1 MRQHFKRVVS
11 AVLATALVAQVGVVS
26 AWAAP
31 LKAQNVPAAAGMHPF
46 TGTPDLIRSAAEE
59 LKAQGVTAQEKQQ
72 DEALVQRV
80 ETSAD
85 KSYDAVKSD
94 LAQALVAQRGEG
106 TVDVAD
112 LGLSMQD
119 LAAVLH
125 ETLYEK
131 YMNNAVTDVSYE
143 TTGGKVTGIRYNMS
157 EGFAAAMDAV
167 DADQLDD
174 VDTEVET
181 EAAVQQAAAAVA
193 VYANEEEEGGCRNHT
208 AGGKSYKGDLDGDGE
223 ITGADLTA
231 LRDMA
236 LGNRE
241 EDLSADMDGDGQIT
255 GADLTT
261 LRDIAMGNREP
272 ETTVIPA
279 EVNFEWEEKVDSTPK
294 TDDQGNVQNGG
305 LLYDAENKKI
315 TQGILPDYSY
325 NLTKISFTCGVC
337 GETVEIT
344 DAATLANFQADKDV
358 YVNTKTGSQTLVDHG
373 AAFTPPD
380 GESADDY
387 LLYTDM
393 QIATYM
399 DDTFSVDENGAPKT
413 DEEGNVI
420 GLYTDSRDNGT
431 LEVQRYYAMLSAFNA
446 DNAEYLGVSSDY
458 WTSKNTDANPM
469 AAVKVLCNIDADTQ
483 VPPAQMIQLVQML
496 PQAFM
501 AYVHYYGAE
510 LLAMR
515 DQAMAVVNALPE
527 GTTEIQKQLV
537 LHDWLADNCTF
548 DMGVM
553 TNVTGSGG
561 NPETDPIQ
569 MTTFGSLL
577 SDQLTEMPTY
587 TTTDEKG
594 NTVNKAYY
602 GAICLGYTA
611 GYTYLLQNLHPEVY
625 KTTDDA
631 GNTVWKTPA
640 QVGDDDLVDFIQ
652 AKFYADTAETSVAGE
667 GFGGGAFNNV
677 HYMNAVRLPNADNK
691 ADGEWFYTDVCYD
704 DIYVECM
711 AQYRGEVQGSIY
723 HTYFLMSPQSIA
735 KLYEKGKSIDYID
748 SLYDGYVY
756 EVAKDADGNIIP
768 SENVDSKKE
777 YYDPTHPKYN
787 KVETSNETK
796 NDNTSYED
804 SWFSGAVSHIY
815 NDGTNWYY
823 VDGGSTMAAQRGSV
837 EKSDQMDNMKDQF
850 DMKAIVHSQRVN
862 VEKRNKLKSRAVSAP
877 DYWTSSSSGSMMGD
891 NTKTDPNAV
900 TLFDYGTGK
909 FAQNNKAPVLADE
922 AKRDFIYTEQY
933 PGLTHSVGLYE
944 GKLYFNLGNAI
955 YTYDLSAAADANPVA
970 LFKEYNTVKYSSDG
984 RAFTASSYYVD
995 ANGSKTVQNKPIA
1008 ALEIYEDYDFTSCYT
1023 PVTDESGK
1031 TVGMKF
1037 DASKLTSNPTLTVN
1051 VATNFSFSYPDAAN
1065 AEVRYS
1071 QEAVN
1076 LNPDYQ
1082 RQVSEAG
1089 DNKNSEFL
1097 WCANIRDSAKMTDLL
1112 NDLANGASSEVPV
1125 AASCTSP
1132 AFTQTRTDKYGLVKG
1147 DKTVAEG
1154 DKALGHSY
1162 KFNADEG
1169 VYICETCG
1177 LHAYVLLETGKGG
1190 NASMSSKA
1198 DSGMGSMGSIGGME
1212 SEVTPVDPARE
1223 AATKAKD
1230 GKITLTVTPDEGY
1243 TIGEVYYVEEA
1254 AAETTEPTEPS
1265 EPETQAEEATGKVT
1279 LTANDDGTYTI
1290 TKPEACITVHVTF
1303 EKNEPEVKSHA
1314 ITIGELK
1321 NGKVT
1326 AAVNGAAA
1334 ETAEENAEVT
1344 LTVAPAKDYQ
1354 LKEGTLAATYQVPGE
1369 KATDEPKTEKVVLTP
1384 VEGKEGEYTFTMPTA
1399 DVTVT
1404 AEFEQIPAAVTYKV
1418 EVAATLENGD
1428 VKADKDRAA
1437 AGETVKL
1444 TVTPKEGYELE
1455 SIRVVYTGENGKE
1468 QEVTVEDNT
1477 FKMPAGDVVVSARFK
1492 KAEEPKPLHTVT
1504 VTVKDNQG
1512 GTATAEPN
1520 QAAAGQTVKL
1530 NIQPEDGW
1538 IVDKVTMND
1547 ELVNL
1552 ADPMNKLSYQFEM
1565 PDKDAKVVVVFFNSN
1580 STAPEA

>member
-31 LKAQNVPAAAGMHPF
+31 LKAQNVPAAVGMHPF

-59 LKAQGVTAQEKQQ
+59 LKTQGVTAQEKQQ

-167 DADQLDD
+167 DADQLGD

-181 EAAVQQAAAAVA
+181 EAAVQQAASAVA

-208 AGGKSYKGDLDGDGE
+208 VGGKSYKGDLNGDGK
-223 ITGADLTA
+223 ITAADLTIM
-231 LRDMA
+231 RDMI

-241 EDLSADMDGDGQIT
+241 EDLSADLNGDGKIT
-255 GADLTT
+255 AADLTV
-261 LRDIAMGNREP
+261 LRDIVLGNREP

-279 EVNFEWEEKVDSTPK
+279 KVTFEWEEKADSTPI
-294 TDDQGNVQNGG
+294 TDEQGKVQNGG

-344 DAATLANFQADKDV
+344 DADTLAKFQAGKDV

-373 AAFTPPD
+373 AAFTPPE

-393 QIATYM
+393 QVATYM

-420 GLYTDSRDNGT
+420 GLYTDSKDNGT

-458 WTSKNTDANPM
+458 WTAKNTEANPM

-501 AYVHYYGAE
+501 AYVYYYGAE

-515 DQAMAVVNALPE
+515 DQAMAVVKALPE

-625 KTTDDA
+625 KTTD
-631 GNTVWKTPA
+631 GIWKTPA
-640 QVGDDDLVDFIQ
+640 QVGEDDLVDFIQ

-691 ADGEWFYTDVCYD
+691 ANGEWFYTDVCYD

-711 AQYRGEVQGSIY
+711 AQYRGEAQGSIY

-768 SENVDSKKE
+768 SENVDSSKK

-787 KVETSNETK
+787 KVETSSETK

-804 SWFSGAVSHIY
+804 SWFSGAVSRIY

-823 VDGGSTMAAQRGSV
+823 VDGGSTMASQRGSV

-862 VEKRNKLKSRAVSAP
+862 VEKADRLKSRAVSAP
-877 DYWTSSSSGSMMGD
+877 DYWTSSSSGGMMGD
-891 NTKTDPNAV
+891 DTKTDPHAV

-909 FAQNNKAPVLADE
+909 IAQNDQDPLLDE

-955 YTYDLSAAADANPVA
+955 YTYDLSAAEGTNPVA
-970 LFKEYNTVKYSSDG
+970 MFKEYNTVNYSSDG
-984 RAFTASSYYVD
+984 RAFTASSYYVKAD
-995 ANGSKTVQNKPIA
+995 GDKTVQNKPIA

-1031 TVGMKF
+1031 QVGMQF
-1037 DASKLTSNPTLTVN
+1037 DAKKLTSNPTLTVN

-1082 RQVSEAG
+1082 RQVSDAG

-1112 NDLANGASSEVPV
+1112 NDLANGASSEVSV

-1132 AFTQTRTDKYGLVKG
+1132 AFTQTRTNKYGLVMSK
-1147 DKTVAEG
+1147 KTVAEG

-1177 LHAYVLLETGKGG
+1177 LHAYVLLETGEGG
-1190 NASMSSKA
+1190 TASMSSMA
-1198 DSGMGSMGSIGGME
+1198 DSGMGSMGSIGGMK
-1212 SEVTPVDPARE
+1212 SEVTPVDPERE

-1230 GKITLTVTPDEGY
+1230 GKITLTVTPDKGY

-1265 EPETQAEEATGKVT
+1265 EPETQADEDTSKVP
-1279 LTANDDGTYTI
+1279 LTANADGTYTI
-1290 TKPEACITVHVTF
+1290 TKPEASITVHVTF

-1334 ETAEENAEVT
+1334 ETAEEDAEVT
-1344 LTVAPAKDYQ
+1344 LTVAPAEGYQ

-1369 KATDEPKTEKVVLTP
+1369 NATDEPKTEQVVLTP
-1384 VEGKEGEYTFTMPTA
+1384 VEGKKGEYTFKMPAA

-1404 AEFEQIPAAVTYKV
+1404 AEFEQIPAAVTYNVKV
-1418 EVAATLENGD
+1418 ATLENGS
-1428 VKADKDRAA
+1428 VKPDKDRAA
-1437 AGETVKL
+1437 ADETVQL
-1444 TVTPKEGYELE
+1444 TVPPEEGYELE
-1455 SIRVVYTGENGKE
+1455 AIHVTYTDEHGQN
-1468 QEVTVEDNT
+1468 QEVTVDENNT
-1477 FKMPAGDVVVSARFK
+1477 FVMPAGDVNVTASFK
-1492 KAEEPKPLHTVT
+1492 VKKQLHSVT
-1504 VTVKDNQG
+1504 VTVQDEQGVQQG
-1512 GTATAEPN
+1512 GKATADRS
-1520 QAAAGQTVKL
+1520 QAAAGEIVKL
-1530 NIQPEDGW
+1530 DIQADDGW
-1538 IVDKVTMND
+1538 IVTEVTMNGKTLSPTD
-1547 ELVNL
+1547 QVN
-1552 ADPMNKLSYQFEM
+1552 KSGYQFEM
-1565 PDKDAKVVVVFFNSN
+1565 PNEDAKVVVEFFNSN

>member
-31 LKAQNVPAAAGMHPF
+31 FKAQEVPAAAGMHPF

-59 LKAQGVTAQEKQQ
+59 LKARGVTAQEKQQ

-80 ETSAD
+80 ETTAD

-174 VDTEVET
+174 VDTEA
-181 EAAVQQAAAAVA
+181 EAEASVQQASSAVA

-208 AGGKSYKGDLDGDGE
+208 VGGVSYKGDLNGDGKV
-223 ITGADLTA
+223 TAADLTL

-236 LGNRE
+236 LGKRE
-241 EDLSADMDGDGQIT
+241 EDLSADMNGDGKIT
-255 GADLTT
+255 AADLTV
-261 LRDIAMGNREP
+261 LRDIALGKRDP
-272 ETTVIPA
+272 ETTEIPA
-279 EVNFEWEEKVDSTPK
+279 KVTFEWEEKVDSTPI
-294 TDDQGNVQNGG
+294 TDEQGKVQNGG

-344 DAATLANFQADKDV
+344 DAAALANFQANKDV

-373 AAFTPPD
+373 KAFTAPD

-413 DEEGNVI
+413 DEKGNVI
-420 GLYTDSRDNGT
+420 GLYTDSRDNGS

-458 WTSKNTDANPM
+458 WTAKNTEANPM

-515 DQAMAVVNALPE
+515 DQAMAVVKALPK

-587 TTTDEKG
+587 TTTDANG

-625 KTTDDA
+625 KTTD
-631 GNTVWKTPA
+631 GIWKTPA

-756 EVAKDADGNIIP
+756 EVAKDADGKIIP
-768 SENVDSKKE
+768 SENVDSSKE

-804 SWFSGAVSHIY
+804 SWFSGAVSRIY

-823 VDGGSTMAAQRGSV
+823 VDGGSTMASQRGSV

-862 VEKRNKLKSRAVSAP
+862 VEKRNKLKSRAVTAP

-891 NTKTDPNAV
+891 NTKTDPHAV

-909 FAQNNKAPVLADE
+909 FAQNAQAPVLADE

-933 PGLTHSVGLYE
+933 PSLTHSVGLYE

-955 YTYDLSAAADANPVA
+955 YTYDLSAAEGTNPVA
-970 LFKEYNTVKYSSDG
+970 LFKEYDTVKYSSDG

-1008 ALEIYEDYDFTSCYT
+1008 ALEIYEDYDFTNCYT
-1023 PVTDESGK
+1023 PVMDESGNP
-1031 TVGMKF
+1031 VGMQF
-1037 DASKLTSNPTLTVN
+1037 DAAKLTSNPTLTVN
-1051 VATNFSFSYPDAAN
+1051 VATNFSFSYPNAAN

-1082 RQVSEAG
+1082 RQVSDEG
-1089 DNKNSEFL
+1089 DNSNSEFL

-1112 NDLANGASSEVPV
+1112 NDLANGANSEVSV

-1177 LHAYVLLETGKGG
+1177 LHAYVLLETGEGG
-1190 NASMSSKA
+1190 TASMSSKA
-1198 DSGMGSMGSIGGME
+1198 DSGMGSMGSIGGMD

-1230 GKITLTVTPDEGY
+1230 GKITLKVTPDEGY

-1254 AAETTEPTEPS
+1254 AAETTEPTEPT
-1265 EPETQAEEATGKVT
+1265 EPETQADEDTSKVP
-1279 LTANDDGTYTI
+1279 LTANADGTYTI
-1290 TKPEACITVHVTF
+1290 TKPEASITVHVTF

-1314 ITIGELK
+1314 ITIGELQ

-1326 AAVNGAAA
+1326 AAVNGEAA
-1334 ETAEENAEVT
+1334 ETAEENADVT
-1344 LTVAPAKDYQ
+1344 LTATPNEGYR
-1354 LKEGTLAATYQVPGE
+1354 LKAETLAVSYQIPGE
-1369 KATDEPKTEKVVLTP
+1369 NAGETKTEQAVLTP
-1384 VEGKEGEYTFTMPTA
+1384 VEGKEGVYTFKMPAA

-1404 AEFEQIPAAVTYKV
+1404 AEFEQTYKV
-1418 EVAATLENGD
+1418 KVDATLENGD

-1437 AGETVKL
+1437 ADETVQL
-1444 TVTPKEGYELE
+1444 TVTPDEGYELE
-1455 SIRVVYTGENGKE
+1455 SIGVTYTDGNG
-1468 QEVTVEDNT
+1468 QTQNVTVNKDNT
-1477 FKMPAGDVVVSARFK
+1477 FEMPAGDVNVTASFK
-1492 KAEEPKPLHTVT
+1492 AKAELHNVT
-1504 VTVKDNQG
+1504 VTVQDDKDVPQG
-1512 GTATAEPN
+1512 GKATAQPSK
-1520 QAAAGQTVKL
+1520 AAAGETVKL
-1530 NIQPEDGW
+1530 DIQPDDGW
-1538 IVDKVTMND
+1538 SVWQVT
-1547 ELVNL
+1547 VNGEPL
-1552 ADPMNKLSYQFEM
+1552 TPDPNTKKDYQFEM
-1565 PDKDAKVVVVFFNSN
+1565 PDEDVKVVVEFVNNDSP
-1580 STAPEA
+1580 APEA

>member
-31 LKAQNVPAAAGMHPF
+31 LKAQNVPAAVGMHPF

-59 LKAQGVTAQEKQQ
+59 LKTQGVTAQEKQQ

-167 DADQLDD
+167 DADQLGD
-174 VDTEVET
+174 VDTEA
-181 EAAVQQAAAAVA
+181 EAEASVQQAASAVA

-208 AGGKSYKGDLDGDGE
+208 VGGKSYKGDLNGDGK
-223 ITGADLTA
+223 ITVADLTV

-241 EDLSADMDGDGQIT
+241 EDLSTDMNGDGKIT
-255 GADLTT
+255 VADLTV
-261 LRDIAMGNREP
+261 LRDMALGNREP

-279 EVNFEWEEKVDSTPK
+279 EVTFEWEEKADATPI
-294 TDDQGNVQNGG
+294 TDEQGNVQNGG

-344 DAATLANFQADKDV
+344 DADALAKFQAGKDV

-373 AAFTPPD
+373 AAFTPPE

-393 QIATYM
+393 QVATYM

-413 DEEGNVI
+413 DEKGNVI
-420 GLYTDSRDNGT
+420 GLYTGSKDNGS

-458 WTSKNTDANPM
+458 WTAKNTEANPM

-501 AYVHYYGAE
+501 AYVYYYGAE

-515 DQAMAVVNALPE
+515 DKAMAVVDALPD

-587 TTTDEKG
+587 TTTDADG
-594 NTVNKAYY
+594 NPVNKAYY

-691 ADGEWFYTDVCYD
+691 ANGEWFYTDVCYD

-768 SENVDSKKE
+768 SENVDSSKE

-787 KVETSNETK
+787 KVETSSETK

-877 DYWTSSSSGSMMGD
+877 DYWTDSSSGGMMGD
-891 NTKTDPNAV
+891 NTKTDPHAV

-970 LFKEYNTVKYSSDG
+970 MFKEYNTVNYSSDG

-1031 TVGMKF
+1031 QVGMKF

-1112 NDLANGASSEVPV
+1112 TDLEKGASSEVPV

-1177 LHAYVLLETGKGG
+1177 LHAYVLLETGEGG
-1190 NASMSSKA
+1190 TASMSSKA
-1198 DSGMGSMGSIGGME
+1198 DSGMGSMGSIGGMA

-1230 GKITLTVTPDEGY
+1230 GKITLTVAPDEGY
-1243 TIGEVYYVEEA
+1243 SIGEVYYVEA
-1254 AAETTEPTEPS
+1254 AAKTTEPTEPS

-1279 LTANDDGTYTI
+1279 LNANADGTYTI
-1290 TKPEACITVHVTF
+1290 TKPEASITVHVTF
-1303 EKNEPEVKSHA
+1303 KKVEPEVKSHA
-1314 ITIGELK
+1314 ITIGELQ

-1326 AAVNGAAA
+1326 AAVNGEAA
-1334 ETAEENAEVT
+1334 ETAEEGAKVT
-1344 LTVAPAKDYQ
+1344 LTVAPAEGYQ

-1369 KATDEPKTEKVVLTP
+1369 NATDEPKTEKVVLTP

-1404 AEFEQIPAAVTYKV
+1404 AEFEQTYKV
-1418 EVAATLENGD
+1418 EVAATLENGS
-1428 VKADKDRAA
+1428 VEPDKKIAA

-1444 TVTPKEGYELE
+1444 TVTPAKGYELE
-1455 SIRVVYTGENGKE
+1455 SIHVTYGKE
-1468 QEVTVEDNT
+1468 QEVTVNKDNT
-1477 FKMPAGDVVVSARFK
+1477 FVMPAGDVNVSARFK
-1492 KAEEPKPLHTVT
+1492 EAKTEETKPLHTVT

-1512 GTATAEPN
+1512 GTATATPS
-1520 QAAAGQTVKL
+1520 QAAAGETVKL
-1530 NIQPEDGW
+1530 DIQADDGW
-1538 IVDKVTMND
+1538 SVWSVTVNDKPLTPDLETKKN
-1547 ELVNL
+1547 
-1552 ADPMNKLSYQFEM
+1552 YQFVM
-1565 PDKDAKVVVVFFNSN
+1565 PDEDAKVVVEFVNNDSP
-1580 STAPEA
+1580 APEA

>member
-31 LKAQNVPAAAGMHPF
+31 LKAQNVPAAVGMHPF

-174 VDTEVET
+174 VDTEAET
-181 EAAVQQAAAAVA
+181 EAAVQQAASAVA
-193 VYANEEEEGGCRNHT
+193 VYANEEGGCRNHT
-208 AGGKSYKGDLDGDGE
+208 VGGKSYKGDLNGDGK
-223 ITGADLTA
+223 ITAADLTIM
-231 LRDMA
+231 RDMA

-241 EDLSADMDGDGQIT
+241 EDLSVDMNGDGKIT
-255 GADLTT
+255 AADLTV
-261 LRDIAMGNREP
+261 LRDIALGNREP

-279 EVNFEWEEKVDSTPK
+279 KVTFEWEEKVDSTPI
-294 TDDQGNVQNGG
+294 TDEQGKVQNGG

-344 DAATLANFQADKDV
+344 DADTLAKFQAGKDV

-373 AAFTPPD
+373 AAFTPPE

-393 QIATYM
+393 QVATYM

-413 DEEGNVI
+413 DAEGNVI
-420 GLYTDSRDNGT
+420 GLYTDNRDNGT

-458 WTSKNTDANPM
+458 WTAKNTEANPM
-469 AAVKVLCNIDADTQ
+469 GAVKVLCNIDADTK

-501 AYVHYYGAE
+501 AYVYYYGAE

-515 DQAMAVVNALPE
+515 DKAMAVVNDLPK

-587 TTTDEKG
+587 TTTDADG

-640 QVGDDDLVDFIQ
+640 QVADADLVDFIQ

-711 AQYRGEVQGSIY
+711 AQYRGEAQGSIY

-756 EVAKDADGNIIP
+756 EVAKDADGKIIP
-768 SENVDSKKE
+768 SENVDSSKE

-877 DYWTSSSSGSMMGD
+877 DYWTDSSSGGMMGD
-891 NTKTDPNAV
+891 NTKTDPHAV

-909 FAQNNKAPVLADE
+909 FAQNAQAPVLENE
-922 AKRDFIYTEQY
+922 AKRDFSYTEQY

-970 LFKEYNTVKYSSDG
+970 VFKEYNTVNYSSDG

-1023 PVTDESGK
+1023 PVTDENGK
-1031 TVGMKF
+1031 QVGMQF
-1037 DASKLTSNPTLTVN
+1037 DAAKLTSNPTLAVN

-1097 WCANIRDSAKMTDLL
+1097 WCANIRDGAKMTDLL
-1112 NDLANGASSEVPV
+1112 TDLANGASSEVSV

-1132 AFTQTRTDKYGLVKG
+1132 AFTQTRTNKYGLVMSK
-1147 DKTVAEG
+1147 KTVAEG

-1169 VYICETCG
+1169 VYLCETCG
-1177 LHAYVLLETGKGG
+1177 LHAYVLLETGEGG
-1190 NASMSSKA
+1190 TASMSSMA
-1198 DSGMGSMGSIGGME
+1198 DSGMGSIGSIGGMA
-1212 SEVTPVDPARE
+1212 SEVTPVDPDRE

-1254 AAETTEPTEPS
+1254 AAETTEPTEP
-1265 EPETQAEEATGKVT
+1265 ETQADEDTSKVP
-1279 LTANDDGTYTI
+1279 LTANADGTYTI

-1314 ITIGELK
+1314 INIGEMK
-1321 NGKVT
+1321 NGAVT
-1326 AAVNGAAA
+1326 AAVNGEAA
-1334 ETAEENAEVT
+1334 ETAEENADVT
-1344 LTVAPAKDYQ
+1344 LTATPNEGYR
-1354 LKEGTLAATYQVPGE
+1354 LKAGTLAVSYQIPGE
-1369 KATDEPKTEKVVLTP
+1369 NAEPKTETVVPTP
-1384 VEGKEGEYTFTMPTA
+1384 VEGKEGVYTFKMPAA

-1418 EVAATLENGD
+1418 EVAATLENGS
-1428 VKADKDRAA
+1428 VEPDKKIAA

-1444 TVTPKEGYELE
+1444 TVTPAAGYELE
-1455 SIRVVYTGENGKE
+1455 SIHVTYGNE
-1468 QEVTVEDNT
+1468 QEVTVNKDNT
-1477 FKMPAGDVVVSARFK
+1477 FVMPAGDVNVSARFK
-1492 KAEEPKPLHTVT
+1492 EAKTEETKPLHTVT

-1512 GTATAEPN
+1512 GTATAPS
-1520 QAAAGQTVKL
+1520 QAAAGETVKL
-1530 NIQPEDGW
+1530 DIQPKDGW

-1547 ELVNL
+1547 ELVDL
-1552 ADPMNKLSYQFEM
+1552 ADPMNKLSYQFVM
-1565 PDKDAKVVVVFFNSN
+1565 PDKDAKVVVVFYN
-1580 STAPEA
+1580 TEA

>member
-31 LKAQNVPAAAGMHPF
+31 FKAQEVPAAAGMHPF

-80 ETSAD
+80 ETTAD

-174 VDTEVET
+174 VDTEA
-181 EAAVQQAAAAVA
+181 EAEASVQQAASAVA

-208 AGGKSYKGDLDGDGE
+208 VGGKSYKGDLNGDGK
-223 ITGADLTA
+223 ITAADLTIM
-231 LRDMA
+231 RDMI

-241 EDLSADMDGDGQIT
+241 EDLSADLNGDGKIT
-255 GADLTT
+255 AADLTV
-261 LRDIAMGNREP
+261 LRDIVLGNREP

-279 EVNFEWEEKVDSTPK
+279 KVTFEWEEKADSTPI
-294 TDDQGNVQNGG
+294 TDEQGKVQNGG

-315 TQGILPDYSY
+315 TQGVLPDYSY

-344 DAATLANFQADKDV
+344 DPATLANFQADKDV

-373 AAFTPPD
+373 KAFTAPD

-458 WTSKNTDANPM
+458 WTAKNTEANPM

-501 AYVHYYGAE
+501 AYVYYYGAE

-625 KTTDDA
+625 KITDDE
-631 GNTVWKTPA
+631 GNAIWKTPA

-711 AQYRGEVQGSIY
+711 AQYRGEAQGSIY

-768 SENVDSKKE
+768 SENVDSTKE

-804 SWFSGAVSHIY
+804 SWFSGAVSRIY

-823 VDGGSTMAAQRGSV
+823 VDGGSTMASQRSSV
-837 EKSDQMDNMKDQF
+837 EKSDQMDDMKDQF

-862 VEKRNKLKSRAVSAP
+862 VEKADQLKSRAVSAP
-877 DYWTSSSSGSMMGD
+877 DYWASSSSGSMMGD
-891 NTKTDPNAV
+891 NTKTDSYAV
-900 TLFDYGTGK
+900 TLFNYGTGK
-909 FAQNNKAPVLADE
+909 FAQNAKAPVLENE

-933 PGLTHSVGLYE
+933 PSLTHSVGLYE

-955 YTYDLSAAADANPVA
+955 YTYDLKAAEGANPVA
-970 LFKEYNTVKYSSDG
+970 LFKEYDTVNYSSDG

-1008 ALEIYEDYDFTSCYT
+1008 ALEIYEDYDFTNCYT
-1023 PVTDESGK
+1023 PVMDESGNP
-1031 TVGMKF
+1031 VGMQF
-1037 DASKLTSNPTLTVN
+1037 DAAKLTSNPTLTVN
-1051 VATNFSFSYPDAAN
+1051 VATNFSFSYPNAAN

-1082 RQVSEAG
+1082 RQVSDEG
-1089 DNKNSEFL
+1089 DNNNSEFL

-1112 NDLANGASSEVPV
+1112 NDLANGASSEVSV

-1177 LHAYVLLETGKGG
+1177 LHAYVLLETGEGG
-1190 NASMSSKA
+1190 TASMSSKA
-1198 DSGMGSMGSIGGME
+1198 DSGMGNFGSMGGME

-1230 GKITLTVTPDEGY
+1230 GKITLTVTPDDGY
-1243 TIGEVYYVEEA
+1243 TIDEVYYVEEA
-1254 AAETTEPTEPS
+1254 AAETTEPTEP
-1265 EPETQAEEATGKVT
+1265 ETQADEDTSKVT
-1279 LTANDDGTYTI
+1279 LTANEDGTYTI

-1303 EKNEPEVKSHA
+1303 KKDEPEVQSHK
-1314 ITIGELK
+1314 INIGAME
-1321 NGKVT
+1321 NGAVT
-1326 AAVNGAAA
+1326 ATVNNEAV
-1334 ETAEENAEVT
+1334 ETAEEGADVT
-1344 LTVAPAKDYQ
+1344 LTAAPNEGYR
-1354 LKEGTLAATYQVPGE
+1354 LKAGTLVVSYQIPGE
-1369 KATDEPKTEKVVLTP
+1369 NAGETKTEQVVLTP
-1384 VEGKEGEYTFTMPTA
+1384 VEGEEGKYTFKMPAA

-1404 AEFEQIPAAVTYKV
+1404 AEFEQTYKV
-1418 EVAATLENGD
+1418 EVAATLENGS
-1428 VKADKDRAA
+1428 VEPDKKIAA

-1444 TVTPKEGYELE
+1444 TVTPAEGYELE
-1455 SIRVVYTGENGKE
+1455 SIHVTYGKE
-1468 QEVTVEDNT
+1468 QEVTVNKDNT
-1477 FKMPAGDVVVSARFK
+1477 FVMPAGDVNVSARFK
-1492 KAEEPKPLHTVT
+1492 AKAELHDVIVT
-1504 VTVKDNQG
+1504 VQDDKDVPQG
-1512 GTATAEPN
+1512 GKATAEPSK
-1520 QAAAGQTVKL
+1520 AAAGDIVKL
-1530 NIQPEDGW
+1530 NIQPDDGW
-1538 IVDKVTMND
+1538 TVYAVTMND
-1547 ELVNL
+1547 KPVYPTDEVN
-1552 ADPMNKLSYQFEM
+1552 KSGYQFEM
-1565 PDKDAKVVVVFFNSN
+1565 PDEDAKVVVVFFNSN
-1580 STAPEA
+1580 SPAPEA

>member
-31 LKAQNVPAAAGMHPF
+31 FKAQEVPAAAGMHPF

-80 ETSAD
+80 ETTAD

-174 VDTEVET
+174 VDTEA
-181 EAAVQQAAAAVA
+181 EAEASVQQAASAVA

-208 AGGKSYKGDLDGDGE
+208 VGGKSYKGDLNGDGK
-223 ITGADLTA
+223 ITAADLTL

-236 LGNRE
+236 LGKRE
-241 EDLSADMDGDGQIT
+241 EDLSADMNGDGKIT
-255 GADLTT
+255 AADLTV
-261 LRDIAMGNREP
+261 LRDIALGKREP
-272 ETTVIPA
+272 ETTEIPA
-279 EVNFEWEEKVDSTPK
+279 KVTFEWEEKVDSTPI
-294 TDDQGNVQNGG
+294 TDDQGKVQNGG

-373 AAFTPPD
+373 KAFTAPD

-587 TTTDEKG
+587 TTTDAEGK
-594 NTVNKAYY
+594 TVNKAYY

-625 KTTDDA
+625 KTTDDEGKA
-631 GNTVWKTPA
+631 IWKTPA

-652 AKFYADTAETSVAGE
+652 AKFYADTAKTSVAGE

-691 ADGEWFYTDVCYD
+691 ANGEWFYTDVCYD

-768 SENVDSKKE
+768 SENVDSSKE

-804 SWFSGAVSHIY
+804 SWFSGAVSRIY

-823 VDGGSTMAAQRGSV
+823 VDGGSTMASQRGSV
-837 EKSDQMDNMKDQF
+837 EKSDQMDDMKDQFNF

-877 DYWTSSSSGSMMGD
+877 DYWASSSSGSMMGD
-891 NTKTDPNAV
+891 NTKTDSYAV

-909 FAQNNKAPVLADE
+909 FAQNAQAPVLENE

-933 PGLTHSVGLYE
+933 PSLTHSVGLYE

-955 YTYDLSAAADANPVA
+955 YTYDLKAAEGTNPVA
-970 LFKEYNTVKYSSDG
+970 LFKEYNTVSYSSDG

-1008 ALEIYEDYDFTSCYT
+1008 ALEIYEDYDFTNCYT
-1023 PVTDESGK
+1023 PVMDESGNP
-1031 TVGMKF
+1031 VGMQF
-1037 DASKLTSNPTLTVN
+1037 DAAKLTSNPTLTVN
-1051 VATNFSFSYPDAAN
+1051 VATNFSFSYPNAAN

-1082 RQVSEAG
+1082 RQVSDEG
-1089 DNKNSEFL
+1089 DNSNSEFL

-1112 NDLANGASSEVPV
+1112 SDLEKGASSEVSV
-1125 AASCTSP
+1125 DASCTSP
-1132 AFTQTRTDKYGLVKG
+1132 AFTQIRTDKYGLVKSE
-1147 DKTVAEG
+1147 KTVAEG
-1154 DKALGHSY
+1154 AEALGHSY

-1190 NASMSSKA
+1190 TASMSSKA

-1230 GKITLTVTPDEGY
+1230 GKITLKVTPDEGY
-1243 TIGEVYYVEEA
+1243 TIDEVYYVEA
-1254 AAETTEPTEPS
+1254 AAETTEPTEP
-1265 EPETQAEEATGKVT
+1265 ETQADEDTSKVT
-1279 LTANDDGTYTI
+1279 LTANADGTYTI

-1303 EKNEPEVKSHA
+1303 KKDEPEVQSHK
-1314 ITIGELK
+1314 INIDKME
-1321 NGKVT
+1321 NGAVT
-1326 AAVNGAAA
+1326 AAVNGEAA
-1334 ETAEENAEVT
+1334 ETAEEN
-1344 LTVAPAKDYQ
+1344 
-1354 LKEGTLAATYQVPGE
+1354 
-1369 KATDEPKTEKVVLTP
+1369 
-1384 VEGKEGEYTFTMPTA
+1384 A

-1404 AEFEQIPAAVTYKV
+1404 AEFEQTYKV
-1418 EVAATLENGD
+1418 EVAATLEHGS
-1428 VKADKDRAA
+1428 VEPDKKIAA
-1437 AGETVKL
+1437 AGETVQL
-1444 TVTPKEGYELE
+1444 TVTPDEGYELE
-1455 SIRVVYTGENGKE
+1455 SIHVTYGKE
-1468 QEVTVEDNT
+1468 QEVTVNKDNT
-1477 FKMPAGDVVVSARFK
+1477 FVMPAGDVVVSARFK

-1530 NIQPEDGW
+1530 NIQADDGW
-1538 IVDKVTMND
+1538 SVWRVTMND
-1547 ELVNL
+1547 EQVTP
-1552 ADPMNKLSYQFEM
+1552 DPNTKKDYQFEM
-1565 PDKDAKVVVVFFNSN
+1565 PDKDAKVVVEFVNNDSP
-1580 STAPEA
+1580 APEA

>member
-31 LKAQNVPAAAGMHPF
+31 LKAQNVPAAVGMHPF

-59 LKAQGVTAQEKQQ
+59 LKTQGITAQEKQQ

-181 EAAVQQAAAAVA
+181 EAAVQQATSAVA

-208 AGGKSYKGDLDGDGE
+208 VGGKSYKGDLNGDGK
-223 ITGADLTA
+223 ITAADLTIM
-231 LRDMA
+231 RDMI

-241 EDLSADMDGDGQIT
+241 EDLSADLNGDGKIT
-255 GADLTT
+255 AADLTV
-261 LRDIAMGNREP
+261 LRDIVLGNREP

-279 EVNFEWEEKVDSTPK
+279 KVTFEWEEKADSTPI
-294 TDDQGNVQNGG
+294 TDEQGKVQNGG

-344 DAATLANFQADKDV
+344 DADALAKFQAGKDV

-373 AAFTPPD
+373 AAFTPPE

-393 QIATYM
+393 QVATYM

-420 GLYTDSRDNGT
+420 GLYTDSKDNGT

-458 WTSKNTDANPM
+458 WTAKNTEANPM

-501 AYVHYYGAE
+501 AYVYYYGAE

-515 DQAMAVVNALPE
+515 DQAMAVVKALPE

-640 QVGDDDLVDFIQ
+640 QVGKDDLVDFIQ

-691 ADGEWFYTDVCYD
+691 ANGEWFYTDVCYD

-711 AQYRGEVQGSIY
+711 AQYRGEAQGSIY

-768 SENVDSKKE
+768 SENVDSSKK

-787 KVETSNETK
+787 KVETSSETK

-804 SWFSGAVSHIY
+804 SWFSGAVSRIY

-823 VDGGSTMAAQRGSV
+823 VDGGSTMASQRGSV

-862 VEKRNKLKSRAVSAP
+862 VEKADRLKSRAVSAP
-877 DYWTSSSSGSMMGD
+877 DYWTDSSSGSMMGD
-891 NTKTDPNAV
+891 NTKTDPHAV

-909 FAQNNKAPVLADE
+909 FAQNAQAPVLENE

-970 LFKEYNTVKYSSDG
+970 MFKEYNTVNYSSDG
-984 RAFTASSYYVD
+984 RAFTATSYYVD
-995 ANGSKTVQNKPIA
+995 ASSSKTVQNKPIA

-1031 TVGMKF
+1031 QVGMQF
-1037 DASKLTSNPTLTVN
+1037 DAAKLKSNPTLTVN

-1082 RQVSEAG
+1082 RQVSDAG

-1112 NDLANGASSEVPV
+1112 NDLANGASSEVSV

-1132 AFTQTRTDKYGLVKG
+1132 AFTQTRTDKYGLVMSK
-1147 DKTVAEG
+1147 KTVAEG

-1169 VYICETCG
+1169 VYLCETCG
-1177 LHAYVLLETGKGG
+1177 LHAYVLLETGEGG
-1190 NASMSSKA
+1190 TASMSSMA
-1198 DSGMGSMGSIGGME
+1198 DSGMGSIGGMK
-1212 SEVTPVDPARE
+1212 SEVTPVDPERE

-1279 LTANDDGTYTI
+1279 LKANEDGTYTI

-1314 ITIGELK
+1314 IDIGEMK
-1321 NGKVT
+1321 NGAVT
-1326 AAVNGAAA
+1326 ATVEGKAV

-1354 LKEGTLAATYQVPGE
+1354 LKEGTLAATYQVPSE
-1369 KATDEPKTEKVVLTP
+1369 NATDEPKTEKVVLTP
-1384 VEGKEGEYTFTMPTA
+1384 VEGKDDEYTFTMPTA

-1418 EVAATLENGD
+1418 EVAATLEHGD
-1428 VKADKDRAA
+1428 VKPDKDRAA
-1437 AGETVKL
+1437 AGETVQL
-1444 TVTPKEGYELE
+1444 TVTPNEGYELE
-1455 SIRVVYTGENGKE
+1455 SIHVTYGKE
-1468 QEVTVEDNT
+1468 QEVKVEENNT
-1477 FKMPAGDVVVSARFK
+1477 FVMPAGDVNVTARFK
-1492 KAEEPKPLHTVT
+1492 VKAEEPKQHSVT
-1504 VTVKDNQG
+1504 VTVKNAQG

-1530 NIQPEDGW
+1530 NIQAEEGW
-1538 IVDKVTMND
+1538 SVYEVTMD
-1547 ELVNL
+1547 KELLTPDLETKKN
-1552 ADPMNKLSYQFEM
+1552 YQFVM
-1565 PDKDAKVVVVFFNSN
+1565 PDKDVEVVVEFVNNDSP
-1580 STAPEA
+1580 APEA

>member
-31 LKAQNVPAAAGMHPF
+31 FKAQEVPAAAGMHPF

-80 ETSAD
+80 ETTAD

-143 TTGGKVTGIRYNMS
+143 TTGGKVTGIHYNMS

-174 VDTEVET
+174 VDTEA
-181 EAAVQQAAAAVA
+181 EAEASVQQAASAVA

-208 AGGKSYKGDLDGDGE
+208 VGGKSYKGDLNGDGKV
-223 ITGADLTA
+223 TAADLTL

-236 LGNRE
+236 LGKRE
-241 EDLSADMDGDGQIT
+241 EDLSADMNGDGKIT
-255 GADLTT
+255 AADLTV
-261 LRDIAMGNREP
+261 LRDIALGKRDP
-272 ETTVIPA
+272 ETTEIPA
-279 EVNFEWEEKVDSTPK
+279 KVTFEWEEKADSTPI
-294 TDDQGNVQNGG
+294 TDEQGKVQNGG

-315 TQGILPDYSY
+315 TQGVLPDYSY

-344 DAATLANFQADKDV
+344 DAAALANFQADKDV

-373 AAFTPPD
+373 AAFTAPD

-458 WTSKNTDANPM
+458 WTAKNTEANPM

-501 AYVHYYGAE
+501 AYVYYYGAE

-515 DQAMAVVNALPE
+515 DQAMAVVKALPE

-587 TTTDEKG
+587 TTTDANG
-594 NTVNKAYY
+594 NPVNKAYY

-625 KTTDDA
+625 KTTD
-631 GNTVWKTPA
+631 GIWKTPA

-677 HYMNAVRLPNADNK
+677 HYMNAVRLPNAENK
-691 ADGEWFYTDVCYD
+691 ANGEWFYTDVCYD

-768 SENVDSKKE
+768 SENVSSDKK

-877 DYWTSSSSGSMMGD
+877 DYWASSSSGSMMGD
-891 NTKTDPNAV
+891 NTKTDPHAV

-909 FAQNNKAPVLADE
+909 FAQNAKAPVLENE

-933 PGLTHSVGLYE
+933 PSLTHSVGLYE

-955 YTYDLSAAADANPVA
+955 YTYDLKAAEGANPVA

-984 RAFTASSYYVD
+984 RAFTASSYYVNAD
-995 ANGSKTVQNKPIA
+995 GDKTVQNKPIA

-1023 PVTDESGK
+1023 PVNDENGK
-1031 TVGMKF
+1031 QVGMQF
-1037 DASKLTSNPTLTVN
+1037 DAAKLKSNPTLTVN

-1082 RQVSEAG
+1082 RQVSEEG
-1089 DNKNSEFL
+1089 DNSNSEFL

-1112 NDLANGASSEVPV
+1112 NDLANGASSEVRV
-1125 AASCTSP
+1125 DASCTSP
-1132 AFTQTRTDKYGLVKG
+1132 AFTQTRTNKYGLVVKS

-1177 LHAYVLLETGKGG
+1177 LHAYVLLETGEGG
-1190 NASMSSKA
+1190 TASMSSKA
-1198 DSGMGSMGSIGGME
+1198 DSGMGSMGSIGGMA
-1212 SEVTPVDPARE
+1212 SEVTPVDPDRE

-1230 GKITLTVTPDEGY
+1230 GKITLTVAPDEGY
-1243 TIGEVYYVEEA
+1243 TIGEVYYVEA
-1254 AAETTEPTEPS
+1254 AAETTEPTEPT
-1265 EPETQAEEATGKVT
+1265 EPETQADEDTSKVP
-1279 LTANDDGTYTI
+1279 LTANADGTYTI

-1314 ITIGELK
+1314 ITIGELQ

-1326 AAVNGAAA
+1326 AAVNGEAA
-1334 ETAEENAEVT
+1334 ETAEEDAEVT
-1344 LTVAPAKDYQ
+1344 LTVAPAEGYR

-1369 KATDEPKTEKVVLTP
+1369 NATDEPKTEQVVLTP

-1404 AEFEQIPAAVTYKV
+1404 AEFEQTYKV
-1418 EVAATLENGD
+1418 EVAATLENGS
-1428 VKADKDRAA
+1428 VEPDKKIAA

-1444 TVTPKEGYELE
+1444 TVTPAEGYELE
-1455 SIRVVYTGENGKE
+1455 SIHVTYGNE
-1468 QEVTVEDNT
+1468 QEVTVNKDNT
-1477 FKMPAGDVVVSARFK
+1477 FVMPAGDVNVSARFK
-1492 KAEEPKPLHTVT
+1492 EAKTEETKPLHNVT

-1512 GTATAEPN
+1512 GTATAPS
-1520 QAAAGQTVKL
+1520 QAAAGETVKL
-1530 NIQPEDGW
+1530 DIQADDGW
-1538 IVDKVTMND
+1538 SVWRVTMND
-1547 ELVNL
+1547 EQVTP
-1552 ADPMNKLSYQFEM
+1552 DPNTKKDYQFEM
-1565 PDKDAKVVVVFFNSN
+1565 PDKDAKVVVEFVNNDSP
-1580 STAPEA
+1580 APEA

>member
-31 LKAQNVPAAAGMHPF
+31 LKAQNVPAAVGMHPF

-59 LKAQGVTAQEKQQ
+59 LKTQGVTAQEKQQ

-181 EAAVQQAAAAVA
+181 EAAVQQADSAVA
-193 VYANEEEEGGCRNHT
+193 VYANEEEEGGCRNHPV
-208 AGGKSYKGDLDGDGE
+208 GGKSYKGDLNGDGK
-223 ITGADLTA
+223 ITAADLTIM
-231 LRDMA
+231 RDMI

-241 EDLSADMDGDGQIT
+241 EDLSADMNGDGKIT
-255 GADLTT
+255 AADLTV
-261 LRDIAMGNREP
+261 LRDIVLGNREP

-279 EVNFEWEEKVDSTPK
+279 EVTFEWEEKADSTPI
-294 TDDQGNVQNGG
+294 TDEQGKVQNGG
-305 LLYDAENKKI
+305 LLYDAENKTI

-344 DAATLANFQADKDV
+344 DADTLANFQADKDV

-373 AAFTPPD
+373 AAFTPPE

-393 QIATYM
+393 QVATYM

-420 GLYTDSRDNGT
+420 GLYTDNRDNGT

-501 AYVHYYGAE
+501 AYVYYYGAE

-515 DQAMAVVNALPE
+515 DQAMAVVKALPE

-587 TTTDEKG
+587 TTTDANG

-625 KTTDDA
+625 KTAD
-631 GNTVWKTPA
+631 GIWKTPA

-677 HYMNAVRLPNADNK
+677 HYMNTVRLPNADNK

-711 AQYRGEVQGSIY
+711 AQYRGEAQGSIY

-768 SENVDSKKE
+768 SENVSSDKK

-787 KVETSNETK
+787 KVETSSETK

-804 SWFSGAVSHIY
+804 SWFSGAVSRIY

-891 NTKTDPNAV
+891 NTKTDPHAV

-909 FAQNNKAPVLADE
+909 FAQNAQAPVLADE
-922 AKRDFIYTEQY
+922 AKRDFSYTEQY

-970 LFKEYNTVKYSSDG
+970 MFKEYNTVNYSSDG
-984 RAFTASSYYVD
+984 RAFTATSYYVD
-995 ANGSKTVQNKPIA
+995 ASSSKTVQNKPIA

-1031 TVGMKF
+1031 QVGMKF

-1082 RQVSEAG
+1082 RQVSDAG

-1112 NDLANGASSEVPV
+1112 NDLANGASSEVSV

-1132 AFTQTRTDKYGLVKG
+1132 AFTQTRTNKYGLVMSK
-1147 DKTVAEG
+1147 KTVAEG

-1177 LHAYVLLETGKGG
+1177 LHAYVLLETSEGG
-1190 NASMSSKA
+1190 TASMSSMA
-1198 DSGMGSMGSIGGME
+1198 DSGMGSMGSIGGMK

-1243 TIGEVYYVEEA
+1243 SIGEVYYVEEA

-1265 EPETQAEEATGKVT
+1265 EPETQADEDTSKVP
-1279 LTANDDGTYTI
+1279 LTANADGTYTI

-1314 ITIGELK
+1314 INIGEMK
-1321 NGKVT
+1321 NGAVT
-1326 AAVNGAAA
+1326 AAVNGEAA
-1334 ETAEENAEVT
+1334 ETAAEGAEVT

-1369 KATDEPKTEKVVLTP
+1369 NATDEPKTEKVVPTP
-1384 VEGKEGEYTFTMPTA
+1384 VKDKEGVYTFKMPAA

-1418 EVAATLENGD
+1418 EVAATLENGS
-1428 VKADKDRAA
+1428 VKADKDSAA
-1437 AGETVKL
+1437 AGETVQL
-1444 TVTPKEGYELE
+1444 TVTPAPGYELE
-1455 SIRVVYTGENGKE
+1455 AIRVVYTGENGKE
-1468 QEVTVEDNT
+1468 QEVTVAKDNT

-1492 KAEEPKPLHTVT
+1492 AKAELHNVIVT
-1504 VTVKDNQG
+1504 VQDEQGVQQG
-1512 GTATAEPN
+1512 GKATADRS
-1520 QAAAGQTVKL
+1520 QAAAGEIVKL
-1530 NIQPEDGW
+1530 DIQADDGW
-1538 IVDKVTMND
+1538 IVTEVTMNGKTLSPTD
-1547 ELVNL
+1547 QVN
-1552 ADPMNKLSYQFEM
+1552 KSGYQFEM
-1565 PDKDAKVVVVFFNSN
+1565 PNEDAKVVVEFFNSN

>member
-31 LKAQNVPAAAGMHPF
+31 FKAQEVPAAAGMHPF

-80 ETSAD
+80 ETTAD

-174 VDTEVET
+174 VDTEAEVE
-181 EAAVQQAAAAVA
+181 ASVQQAASAVA

-208 AGGKSYKGDLDGDGE
+208 VGGKSYKGDLNGDGKV
-223 ITGADLTA
+223 TGADLTV
-231 LRDMA
+231 M
-236 LGNRE
+236 
-241 EDLSADMDGDGQIT
+241 
-255 GADLTT
+255 
-261 LRDIAMGNREP
+261 RDIALGNREP

-279 EVNFEWEEKVDSTPK
+279 KVTFEWEEKVDSTPK
-294 TDDQGNVQNGG
+294 TDDQGKVQNGG

-337 GETVEIT
+337 GKTVEIT

-373 AAFTPPD
+373 KAFTAPD

-458 WTSKNTDANPM
+458 WTSKNTEANPM

-515 DQAMAVVNALPE
+515 DKAMAVVNDLPE

-553 TNVTGSGG
+553 TNVTSSGG
-561 NPETDPIQ
+561 APETDPIQ

-587 TTTDEKG
+587 TTTDANG
-594 NTVNKAYY
+594 NTVSKAYY

-611 GYTYLLQNLHPEVY
+611 GYNYLLQNLHPEVY
-625 KTTDDA
+625 KTTDDEGKA
-631 GNTVWKTPA
+631 IWKTPA

-652 AKFYADTAETSVAGE
+652 AKFYADTAKTSVAGE

-691 ADGEWFYTDVCYD
+691 ANGEWFYTDVCYD

-768 SENVDSKKE
+768 SENVDSSKE

-787 KVETSNETK
+787 KVETNNETK

-804 SWFSGAVSHIY
+804 SWFSGAVSRIY

-823 VDGGSTMAAQRGSV
+823 VDGGSTMASQRGSV
-837 EKSDQMDNMKDQF
+837 EKSDQMDDMKDQFNF

-891 NTKTDPNAV
+891 NTKTDSYAV

-909 FAQNNKAPVLADE
+909 FAQNDKAPVLADE
-922 AKRDFIYTEQY
+922 AKQDFIYTEQY
-933 PGLTHSVGLYE
+933 PSLTHSVGLCE

-955 YTYDLSAAADANPVA
+955 YTYDLKAAEGTNPVA
-970 LFKEYNTVKYSSDG
+970 LFKEYDTVKYSSDG

-1008 ALEIYEDYDFTSCYT
+1008 ALEIYEDYDFTNCYT
-1023 PVTDESGK
+1023 PVMDESGNP
-1031 TVGMKF
+1031 VGMQF
-1037 DASKLTSNPTLTVN
+1037 DAAKLTSNPTLTVN
-1051 VATNFSFSYPDAAN
+1051 VATNFSFSYPNAAN

-1082 RQVSEAG
+1082 RQVSDEG
-1089 DNKNSEFL
+1089 DNSNSEFL

-1112 NDLANGASSEVPV
+1112 NDLANGASSEVSV

-1177 LHAYVLLETGKGG
+1177 LHAYVLLETGEGG

-1230 GKITLTVTPDEGY
+1230 GKITLKVTPDEGY
-1243 TIGEVYYVEEA
+1243 TIDEVYYVEEA
-1254 AAETTEPTEPS
+1254 AAETTEPTEPT
-1265 EPETQAEEATGKVT
+1265 EPETQADEDTSKVP
-1279 LTANDDGTYTI
+1279 LTANTDGTYTI

-1303 EKNEPEVKSHA
+1303 KKVEPEVKSHA
-1314 ITIGELK
+1314 INIGEMK
-1321 NGKVT
+1321 NGAVT
-1326 AAVNGAAA
+1326 ATVEGKAV
-1334 ETAEENAEVT
+1334 ETAEENADVT
-1344 LTVAPAKDYQ
+1344 LTATPNEGYR
-1354 LKEGTLAATYQVPGE
+1354 LKAETLAVSYQIPGE
-1369 KATDEPKTEKVVLTP
+1369 NAEPKTETVVPTP
-1384 VEGKEGEYTFTMPTA
+1384 VEGEEGKYTFKMPAA

-1404 AEFEQIPAAVTYKV
+1404 AEFEQTYKV
-1418 EVAATLENGD
+1418 KVDDTLKNGS
-1428 VKADKDRAA
+1428 VKADKESAA
-1437 AGETVKL
+1437 AGETVQL
-1444 TVTPKEGYELE
+1444 TVTPDEGYELE
-1455 SIRVVYTGENGKE
+1455 AIGVTYTDGNG
-1468 QEVTVEDNT
+1468 QTQNVTVNKDNT
-1477 FKMPAGDVVVSARFK
+1477 FEMPAGDVNVTASFK
-1492 KAEEPKPLHTVT
+1492 AKAEEPKQHSVT
-1504 VTVKDNQG
+1504 VTVEGAQG

-1530 NIQPEDGW
+1530 DIQADDGW
-1538 IVDKVTMND
+1538 TVWQVTMNG
-1547 ELVNL
+1547 EPLTP
-1552 ADPMNKLSYQFEM
+1552 DPNTKKDYQFEM
-1565 PDKDAKVVVVFFNSN
+1565 PDEDVKVVVEFVNNDSP
-1580 STAPEA
+1580 APEA

>member
-31 LKAQNVPAAAGMHPF
+31 FKAQEVPAAAGMHPF

-80 ETSAD
+80 ETTAD

-174 VDTEVET
+174 VDTEA
-181 EAAVQQAAAAVA
+181 EAEASVQQAASAVA

-208 AGGKSYKGDLDGDGE
+208 VGGKSYKGDLNGDGKV
-223 ITGADLTA
+223 TAADLTL

-236 LGNRE
+236 LGKRE
-241 EDLSADMDGDGQIT
+241 EDLSADMNGDGKIT
-255 GADLTT
+255 AADLTV
-261 LRDIAMGNREP
+261 LRDLALGTRDP
-272 ETTVIPA
+272 ETTEIPA
-279 EVNFEWEEKVDSTPK
+279 KVTFEWEEKVDSTPI
-294 TDDQGNVQNGG
+294 TDDQGKVQNGG

-344 DAATLANFQADKDV
+344 DAAALANFQANKDV

-373 AAFTPPD
+373 KAFTAPD

-413 DEEGNVI
+413 DEKGNVI

-458 WTSKNTDANPM
+458 WTAKNTEANPM

-515 DQAMAVVNALPE
+515 DQAMAVVKALPK

-587 TTTDEKG
+587 TTTDANG

-625 KTTDDA
+625 KTTD
-631 GNTVWKTPA
+631 GIWKTPA

-756 EVAKDADGNIIP
+756 EVAKDADGKIIP
-768 SENVDSKKE
+768 SENVDSSKE

-804 SWFSGAVSHIY
+804 SWFSGAVSRIY

-823 VDGGSTMAAQRGSV
+823 VDGGSTMASQRGSV

-862 VEKRNKLKSRAVSAP
+862 VEKRNKLKSRAVTAP
-877 DYWTSSSSGSMMGD
+877 DYWASSSSGSMMGD
-891 NTKTDPNAV
+891 NTKTDPHAV

-909 FAQNNKAPVLADE
+909 FAQNAQAPVLADE

-933 PGLTHSVGLYE
+933 PSLTHSVGLYE

-955 YTYDLSAAADANPVA
+955 YTYDLSAAEGTNPVA
-970 LFKEYNTVKYSSDG
+970 LFKEYDTVKYSSDG

-1008 ALEIYEDYDFTSCYT
+1008 ALEIYEDYDFTNCYT
-1023 PVTDESGK
+1023 PVMDESGNP
-1031 TVGMKF
+1031 VGMQF
-1037 DASKLTSNPTLTVN
+1037 DAAKLTSNPTLTVN
-1051 VATNFSFSYPDAAN
+1051 VATNFSFSYPNAAN

-1082 RQVSEAG
+1082 RQVSDEG
-1089 DNKNSEFL
+1089 DNSNSEFL

-1112 NDLANGASSEVPV
+1112 NDLANGANSEVSV

-1177 LHAYVLLETGKGG
+1177 LHAYVLLETGEGG
-1190 NASMSSKA
+1190 TASMSSKA
-1198 DSGMGSMGSIGGME
+1198 DSGMGSMGSIGGMD

-1230 GKITLTVTPDEGY
+1230 GKITLKVTPDEGY

-1254 AAETTEPTEPS
+1254 AAETTEPTEPT
-1265 EPETQAEEATGKVT
+1265 EPETQADEDTSKVP
-1279 LTANDDGTYTI
+1279 LTANADGTYTI
-1290 TKPEACITVHVTF
+1290 TKPEASITVHVTF

-1314 ITIGELK
+1314 ITIGELQ

-1326 AAVNGAAA
+1326 AAVNGEAA
-1334 ETAEENAEVT
+1334 ETAEENADVT
-1344 LTVAPAKDYQ
+1344 LTATPNEGYR
-1354 LKEGTLAATYQVPGE
+1354 LKAETLAVSYQIPGE
-1369 KATDEPKTEKVVLTP
+1369 NAGETKTEQAVLTP
-1384 VEGKEGEYTFTMPTA
+1384 VEGKEGVYTFKMPAA

-1404 AEFEQIPAAVTYKV
+1404 AEFEQTYKV
-1418 EVAATLENGD
+1418 EVAATLENGKVKPDKESAAVGETVQLTVTPNEGYELESIGVTYTDGNGQTQNVTVNKDNTFEMPAGD
-1428 VKADKDRAA
+1428 VNVTASFKAKAELHNVTVTVQDDKDVPQGGKATAQPSKAA

-1444 TVTPKEGYELE
+1444 
-1455 SIRVVYTGENGKE
+1455 
-1468 QEVTVEDNT
+1468 D
-1477 FKMPAGDVVVSARFK
+1477 
-1492 KAEEPKPLHTVT
+1492 
-1504 VTVKDNQG
+1504 
-1512 GTATAEPN
+1512 
-1520 QAAAGQTVKL
+1520 
-1530 NIQPEDGW
+1530 IQPDDGW
-1538 IVDKVTMND
+1538 IVTEVTMNGKPVYPTD
-1547 ELVNL
+1547 EVN
-1552 ADPMNKLSYQFEM
+1552 KSGYQFEM
-1565 PDKDAKVVVVFFNSN
+1565 PNEDAKVVVEFFN
-1580 STAPEA
+1580 TEAEE

>member
-31 LKAQNVPAAAGMHPF
+31 FKAQEVPAAAGMHPF

-80 ETSAD
+80 ETTAD

-143 TTGGKVTGIRYNMS
+143 TTGGKVTGIHYNMS

-174 VDTEVET
+174 VDTEAEVE
-181 EAAVQQAAAAVA
+181 ASVQQAASAVA

-208 AGGKSYKGDLDGDGE
+208 VGGKSYKGDLNGDGQLN
-223 ITGADLTA
+223 GDDLTR
-231 LRDMA
+231 LRDML
-236 LGNRE
+236 LGDRE
-241 EDLSADMDGDGQIT
+241 KDLSADMDGNGEIN
-255 GADLTT
+255 GGDLTA
-261 LRDIAMGNREP
+261 LRDILLGDREP

-279 EVNFEWEEKVDSTPK
+279 KVKFDWEEKVDSTPIP
-294 TDDQGNVQNGG
+294 DDQGKVQNGG

-344 DAATLANFQADKDV
+344 DPATLANFQAHKDV

-373 AAFTPPD
+373 EALTVPD

-387 LLYTDM
+387 LLYTDV
-393 QIATYM
+393 QVATYM
-399 DDTFSVDENGAPKT
+399 DDTFSVDEDGAPKT
-413 DEEGNVI
+413 DEKGNVI
-420 GLYTDSRDNGT
+420 GLYTDSQDNGS

-446 DNAEYLGVSSDY
+446 DNAEYLGVSCDY
-458 WTSKNTDANPM
+458 WTKKNTNANPM
-469 AAVKVLCNIDADTQ
+469 AAVKVLCNIDADTE

-501 AYVHYYGAE
+501 AYVYYYGAE

-515 DQAMAVVNALPE
+515 DKAMAVVDALPE

-587 TTTDEKG
+587 TTTDANG

-625 KTTDDA
+625 KTDD
-631 GNTVWKTPA
+631 GIWKTPA
-640 QVGDDDLVDFIQ
+640 DVGKDALVDFIQ

-677 HYMNAVRLPNADNK
+677 HYMNAVRLPNAENK
-691 ADGEWFYTDVCYD
+691 ANGEWFYTDVCYD

-768 SENVDSKKE
+768 SENVSSDKK

-804 SWFSGAVSHIY
+804 SWFSGAVSRIY

-909 FAQNNKAPVLADE
+909 FAQNAQAPVLEKE
-922 AKRDFIYTEQY
+922 AKQDFIYTEQY
-933 PGLTHSVGLYE
+933 PGLTHSVGLFE

-955 YTYDLSAAADANPVA
+955 YTYDLRAAEGTNPVA
-970 LFKEYNTVKYSSDG
+970 MFKEYNTVHYSSDG
-984 RAFTASSYYVD
+984 RAFTASSYYVKAD
-995 ANGSKTVQNKPIA
+995 GDKTVQNKPIA

-1112 NDLANGASSEVPV
+1112 TDLEKGASSEVSV

-1132 AFTQTRTDKYGLVKG
+1132 AFTQTRTNTYGLVKG
-1147 DKTVAEG
+1147 NKTVAEG

-1177 LHAYVLLETGKGG
+1177 LHAYVLLETGEGG
-1190 NASMSSKA
+1190 TASMSSKA

-1230 GKITLTVTPDEGY
+1230 GKITLTVTPDDGY

-1254 AAETTEPTEPS
+1254 AAETTEPTEP
-1265 EPETQAEEATGKVT
+1265 ETQADEDTSKVP
-1279 LTANDDGTYTI
+1279 LTANADGTYTI
-1290 TKPEACITVHVTF
+1290 TKPEASITVHVTF

-1314 ITIGELK
+1314 INIGEMK
-1321 NGKVT
+1321 NGAVT
-1326 AAVNGAAA
+1326 ATVKDEAV
-1334 ETAEENAEVT
+1334 ETAEENADVT
-1344 LTVAPAKDYQ
+1344 LTATPEKGYR
-1354 LKEGTLAATYQVPGE
+1354 LKAETLAVSYQIPGE
-1369 KATDEPKTEKVVLTP
+1369 NAEPKTETVVPTP
-1384 VEGKEGEYTFTMPTA
+1384 VEGKEGVYTFKMPAA

-1404 AEFEQIPAAVTYKV
+1404 AEFEQTYKV
-1418 EVAATLENGD
+1418 EVAATLEHGKVEPD
-1428 VKADKDRAA
+1428 KARAA

-1444 TVTPKEGYELE
+1444 TVTHVDEGYELE
-1455 SIRVVYTGENGKE
+1455 AIYMTYTDENGKE
-1468 QEVTVEDNT
+1468 QEVTVENNT
-1477 FKMPAGDVVVSARFK
+1477 FKMPAGDVVVTARFK
-1492 KAEEPKPLHTVT
+1492 EAKTEETKPLHTVT

-1512 GTATAEPN
+1512 GTATATPS
-1520 QAAAGQTVKL
+1520 QAAADEIVKL
-1530 NIQPEDGW
+1530 DIQPNPGW

-1547 ELVNL
+1547 ELVDL
-1552 ADPMNKLSYQFEM
+1552 ADPMDKLSYQFKM
-1565 PDKDAKVVVVFFNSN
+1565 PDKDAKVVVVFYN
-1580 STAPEA
+1580 TEA

>member
-31 LKAQNVPAAAGMHPF
+31 FKAQEVPAAAGMHPF

-80 ETSAD
+80 ETTAD

-143 TTGGKVTGIRYNMS
+143 TTGGKVTGIHYNMS

-174 VDTEVET
+174 VDTEA
-181 EAAVQQAAAAVA
+181 EAEASVQQAASAVA

-208 AGGKSYKGDLDGDGE
+208 VGGKSYKGDLDGDGK
-223 ITGADLTA
+223 ITAADLTV

-241 EDLSADMDGDGQIT
+241 EDLSVDMDGDGKIT
-255 GADLTT
+255 AADLTV
-261 LRDIAMGNREP
+261 LRDIALGNREP

-279 EVNFEWEEKVDSTPK
+279 EVTFEWEEKVDSTPK
-294 TDDQGNVQNGG
+294 TDDQGKVQNGG

-344 DAATLANFQADKDV
+344 DAATLANFQANKDV

-373 AAFTPPD
+373 KAFTAPD

-458 WTSKNTDANPM
+458 WTAKNTEANPM

-501 AYVHYYGAE
+501 AYVYYYGAE

-515 DQAMAVVNALPE
+515 DQAMAVVKALPK

-569 MTTFGSLL
+569 MTTLGSLL

-587 TTTDEKG
+587 TTTDAEGK
-594 NTVNKAYY
+594 TVNKAYY

-625 KTTDDA
+625 KTDD
-631 GNTVWKTPA
+631 GIWKTPA
-640 QVGDDDLVDFIQ
+640 QVGDADLVDFIQ

-691 ADGEWFYTDVCYD
+691 ANGEWFYTDVCYD

-756 EVAKDADGNIIP
+756 EVAKDADGKIIP
-768 SENVDSKKE
+768 SENVDSSKE

-804 SWFSGAVSHIY
+804 SWFSGAVSRIY

-823 VDGGSTMAAQRGSV
+823 VDGGSTMASQRGSV

-877 DYWTSSSSGSMMGD
+877 DYWASSSSGSMMGD
-891 NTKTDPNAV
+891 NTKTDPHAV

-909 FAQNNKAPVLADE
+909 FAQNAKAPVLENE

-933 PGLTHSVGLYE
+933 PSLTHSVGLYE

-1051 VATNFSFSYPDAAN
+1051 VATNFSFSYPNAAD

-1082 RQVSEAG
+1082 RQVSDEG
-1089 DNKNSEFL
+1089 DNNNSEFL

-1112 NDLANGASSEVPV
+1112 TDLEKGASSEVSV

-1132 AFTQTRTDKYGLVKG
+1132 AFTQTRTNTYGLVKG
-1147 DKTVAEG
+1147 NKTVAEG

-1177 LHAYVLLETGKGG
+1177 LHAYVLLETSEGG
-1190 NASMSSKA
+1190 TASMSSKA
-1198 DSGMGSMGSIGGME
+1198 DSGMGSMGSIGGMA

-1230 GKITLTVTPDEGY
+1230 GKITLNVTPDEGY
-1243 TIGEVYYVEEA
+1243 TIDEVYYVEEA
-1254 AAETTEPTEPS
+1254 AAETTEPTEP
-1265 EPETQAEEATGKVT
+1265 ETQADEDTSKVT
-1279 LTANDDGTYTI
+1279 LTANEDGTYTI

-1303 EKNEPEVKSHA
+1303 TKDEPEVQSHK
-1314 ITIGELK
+1314 INIGEME
-1321 NGKVT
+1321 NGAVT
-1326 AAVNGAAA
+1326 ATVNDKAA
-1334 ETAEENAEVT
+1334 ETAEENADVI
-1344 LTVAPAKDYQ
+1344 LTAAPKEGYR
-1354 LKEGTLAATYQVPGE
+1354 LKAGTLAVSYQIPGE
-1369 KATDEPKTEKVVLTP
+1369 NATDEPKTETVVPTP
-1384 VEGKEGEYTFTMPTA
+1384 VEGKEGVYTFKMPAA

-1404 AEFEQIPAAVTYKV
+1404 AEFEQTYKV
-1418 EVAATLENGD
+1418 EVAATLENGK
-1428 VKADKDRAA
+1428 VEPDKKIAA
-1437 AGETVKL
+1437 ANETVQL
-1444 TVTPKEGYELE
+1444 TVTPDEGYELE
-1455 SIRVVYTGENGKE
+1455 AIGATYTDGNG
-1468 QEVTVEDNT
+1468 QTQNVTVNKDNT
-1477 FKMPAGDVVVSARFK
+1477 FEMPAGDVNVTASFK
-1492 KAEEPKPLHTVT
+1492 AKAELHNVT
-1504 VTVKDNQG
+1504 VTVQDEKGVQQG
-1512 GTATAEPN
+1512 GTATADRS
-1520 QAAAGQTVKL
+1520 QAAAGDTVKL
-1530 NIQPEDGW
+1530 DIQADDGW
-1538 IVDKVTMND
+1538 IVTEVTMNGKPVYPTD
-1547 ELVNL
+1547 EVN
-1552 ADPMNKLSYQFEM
+1552 KSGYQFEM
-1565 PDKDAKVVVVFFNSN
+1565 PNEDAKVVVEFFN
-1580 STAPEA
+1580 TEAEE

>member
-11 AVLATALVAQVGVVS
+11 AVLATAQVGVVS

-31 LKAQNVPAAAGMHPF
+31 FKAQEVPAAAGMHPF

-80 ETSAD
+80 ETTAD

-143 TTGGKVTGIRYNMS
+143 TTGGKVTGIHYNMS

-174 VDTEVET
+174 VDTEAEVE
-181 EAAVQQAAAAVA
+181 ASVQQAASAVA

-208 AGGKSYKGDLDGDGE
+208 VGGKSYKGDLNGDGK
-223 ITGADLTA
+223 ITVADLTV

-236 LGNRE
+236 L
-241 EDLSADMDGDGQIT
+241 
-255 GADLTT
+255 
-261 LRDIAMGNREP
+261 GNREP

-279 EVNFEWEEKVDSTPK
+279 KVTFEWEEKVDSTPI
-294 TDDQGNVQNGG
+294 TDDQGKVQNGG

-344 DAATLANFQADKDV
+344 DAATLAKFQAGKDV

-373 AAFTPPD
+373 AAFTPPE

-458 WTSKNTDANPM
+458 WTAKNTEANPM

-501 AYVHYYGAE
+501 AYVYYYGAE

-515 DQAMAVVNALPE
+515 DQAMAVVNALPKD
-527 GTTEIQKQLV
+527 TTEIQKQLV

-652 AKFYADTAETSVAGE
+652 AKFYADTAETSVAGD

-677 HYMNAVRLPNADNK
+677 HYMNAVRLPNAENK
-691 ADGEWFYTDVCYD
+691 ANGEWFYTDVCYD

-756 EVAKDADGNIIP
+756 EVAKDADGKIIP
-768 SENVDSKKE
+768 SENVDSSKE

-804 SWFSGAVSHIY
+804 SWFSGAVSRIY

-891 NTKTDPNAV
+891 NTKTDPHAV

-909 FAQNNKAPVLADE
+909 FAQNAQAPVLADE

-933 PGLTHSVGLYE
+933 PSLTHSVGLYE

-970 LFKEYNTVKYSSDG
+970 LFKEYNTVNYSSDG

-1037 DASKLTSNPTLTVN
+1037 DAAKLTSNPTLTVN

-1082 RQVSEAG
+1082 RQVSDAG
-1089 DNKNSEFL
+1089 DNNNSEFL

-1112 NDLANGASSEVPV
+1112 NDLANGASSEVSV

-1132 AFTQTRTDKYGLVKG
+1132 AFTQTRTNKYGLVKG
-1147 DKTVAEG
+1147 EKTVAEG

-1177 LHAYVLLETGKGG
+1177 LHAYVLLETSEGG
-1190 NASMSSKA
+1190 TASMSSMA
-1198 DSGMGSMGSIGGME
+1198 DSGMGSMGSIGGMA
-1212 SEVTPVDPARE
+1212 SEVTPVDPDRE

-1230 GKITLTVTPDEGY
+1230 GKITLNVTPDEGY
-1243 TIGEVYYVEEA
+1243 TIDEVYYVEEA
-1254 AAETTEPTEPS
+1254 AAETTEPTEP
-1265 EPETQAEEATGKVT
+1265 ETQADEDTSKVP
-1279 LTANDDGTYTI
+1279 LTANADGTYTI
-1290 TKPEACITVHVTF
+1290 TKPEASITVHVTF

-1314 ITIGELK
+1314 ITIGELQ

-1326 AAVNGAAA
+1326 AAVKGEEVKTAA
-1334 ETAEENAEVT
+1334 EGADVT
-1344 LTVAPAKDYQ
+1344 LTVAPDEGYR
-1354 LKEGTLAATYQVPGE
+1354 LKAGTLAATYQVPGE
-1369 KATDEPKTEKVVLTP
+1369 NATDEPKTEKVVLT
-1384 VEGKEGEYTFTMPTA
+1384 EGEEGVYTFKMPTA

-1428 VKADKDRAA
+1428 VKADKESAA
-1437 AGETVKL
+1437 AGETVQL
-1444 TVTPKEGYELE
+1444 TVTPAPGYELE
-1455 SIRVVYTGENGKE
+1455 AIRVVYTGENGKE

-1504 VTVKDNQG
+1504 VTVQDEQGVQQG
-1512 GTATAEPN
+1512 GKATADRS
-1520 QAAAGQTVKL
+1520 QAAAGDTVKL
-1530 NIQPEDGW
+1530 DIQADDGW
-1538 IVDKVTMND
+1538 IVTEVTMNGKTLSPTD
-1547 ELVNL
+1547 QVN
-1552 ADPMNKLSYQFEM
+1552 KSGYQFEM
-1565 PDKDAKVVVVFFNSN
+1565 PNEDAKVVVEFYN
-1580 STAPEA
+1580 TKA

>member
-31 LKAQNVPAAAGMHPF
+31 FKAQEVPAAAGMHPF

-80 ETSAD
+80 ETTAD

-167 DADQLDD
+167 DAEQLDD
-174 VDTEVET
+174 VDTEA
-181 EAAVQQAAAAVA
+181 EAEASVQQAASAVV
-193 VYANEEEEGGCRNHT
+193 VYANEEGGCRNHT
-208 AGGKSYKGDLDGDGE
+208 VGGKSYKGDLNGDGK
-223 ITGADLTA
+223 ITVADLTV

-236 LGNRE
+236 L
-241 EDLSADMDGDGQIT
+241 
-255 GADLTT
+255 
-261 LRDIAMGNREP
+261 GNREP

-279 EVNFEWEEKVDSTPK
+279 KVTFEWEEKADSTPK
-294 TDDQGNVQNGG
+294 TDAQGNVQNGG

-373 AAFTPPD
+373 KAFTAPD

-420 GLYTDSRDNGT
+420 GLYTDNRDNGT

-469 AAVKVLCNIDADTQ
+469 AAVKVLCNIDADTE

-501 AYVHYYGAE
+501 AYVYYYGAE

-587 TTTDEKG
+587 TTTDAEG

-625 KTTDDA
+625 KTTDDE
-631 GNTVWKTPA
+631 GNTIWKTPA
-640 QVGDDDLVDFIQ
+640 QVGDADLVDFIQ

-691 ADGEWFYTDVCYD
+691 ANGEWFYTDVCYD

-711 AQYRGEVQGSIY
+711 AQYRGEAQGSIY

-768 SENVDSKKE
+768 SENVDSTKE

-804 SWFSGAVSHIY
+804 SWFSGAVSRIY

-823 VDGGSTMAAQRGSV
+823 VDGGSTMASQRSSV
-837 EKSDQMDNMKDQF
+837 EKSDQMDDMKDQF

-862 VEKRNKLKSRAVSAP
+862 VEKADRLKSRAVSAP
-877 DYWTSSSSGSMMGD
+877 DYWASSSSGSMMGD
-891 NTKTDPNAV
+891 NTKTDSYAV

-909 FAQNNKAPVLADE
+909 FAQNAKAPVLENE

-933 PGLTHSVGLYE
+933 PSLTHSVGLYE

-970 LFKEYNTVKYSSDG
+970 LFKEYDTVHYSSDG

-995 ANGSKTVQNKPIA
+995 ASSDKTVQNKPIA
-1008 ALEIYEDYDFTSCYT
+1008 ALEIYEDYDFTNCYT
-1023 PVTDESGK
+1023 PVMDESGNP
-1031 TVGMKF
+1031 VGMQF
-1037 DASKLTSNPTLTVN
+1037 DAAKLTSNPTLTVN
-1051 VATNFSFSYPDAAN
+1051 VATNFSFSYPNAAD

-1082 RQVSEAG
+1082 RQVSDEG
-1089 DNKNSEFL
+1089 DNNNSEFL

-1112 NDLANGASSEVPV
+1112 GDLADGASSEVSV

-1154 DKALGHSY
+1154 AEALGHSY

-1190 NASMSSKA
+1190 TASMSSKA

-1230 GKITLTVTPDEGY
+1230 GKITLTVTPDDGY

-1254 AAETTEPTEPS
+1254 AAETTEPTEPT
-1265 EPETQAEEATGKVT
+1265 EPETQADEDTSKVT
-1279 LTANDDGTYTI
+1279 LNANADGTYTI

-1303 EKNEPEVKSHA
+1303 KKDEPEVQSHK
-1314 ITIGELK
+1314 INIGEMK
-1321 NGKVT
+1321 NGAVT
-1326 AAVNGAAA
+1326 AAVNGEAA
-1334 ETAEENAEVT
+1334 ETAEENADVT
-1344 LTVAPAKDYQ
+1344 LTATPNEGYR
-1354 LKEGTLAATYQVPGE
+1354 LKAGTLAVSYQIPGE
-1369 KATDEPKTEKVVLTP
+1369 NATDEPKTEKVVLTP
-1384 VEGKEGEYTFTMPTA
+1384 VEGEEGVYTFKMPTA

-1404 AEFEQIPAAVTYKV
+1404 AEFEQTYKV
-1418 EVAATLENGD
+1418 EVAATLENGK
-1428 VKADKDRAA
+1428 VKPDKDRAA
-1437 AGETVKL
+1437 ANETVQL
-1444 TVTPKEGYELE
+1444 TVTPNEGYELE
-1455 SIRVVYTGENGKE
+1455 SIHVTYGNE
-1468 QEVTVEDNT
+1468 QEVKVDENNT
-1477 FKMPAGDVVVSARFK
+1477 FVMPAGDVNVTARFK
-1492 KAEEPKPLHTVT
+1492 EAKAEETKPLHNVT
-1504 VTVKDNQG
+1504 VTVQDEQGVQQG
-1512 GTATAEPN
+1512 GTATATPN
-1520 QAAAGQTVKL
+1520 QAVAGETVKL
-1530 NIQPEDGW
+1530 DIKADDGW
-1538 IVDKVTMND
+1538 IVTKVTMND
-1547 ELVNL
+1547 
-1552 ADPMNKLSYQFEM
+1552 KTLSPTDLDTKSGYQFEM
-1565 PDKDAKVVVVFFNSN
+1565 PDADAKVVVEFFN
-1580 STAPEA
+1580 TEAEE

>member
-31 LKAQNVPAAAGMHPF
+31 FKAQEVPAAAGMHPF

-80 ETSAD
+80 ETTAD

-106 TVDVAD
+106 TVDVAN

-174 VDTEVET
+174 VDTEA
-181 EAAVQQAAAAVA
+181 EAEASAQQAASAVA

-208 AGGKSYKGDLDGDGE
+208 VGGKSYKGDLNGDGK
-223 ITGADLTA
+223 ITAADLTL

-236 LGNRE
+236 LGKRE
-241 EDLSADMDGDGQIT
+241 EDLSADMNGDGKIT
-255 GADLTT
+255 AADLTV
-261 LRDIAMGNREP
+261 LCDIALGKREP
-272 ETTVIPA
+272 ETTEIPA
-279 EVNFEWEEKVDSTPK
+279 KVTFEWEEKADSTPI
-294 TDDQGNVQNGG
+294 TDDQGKVQNGG

-315 TQGILPDYSY
+315 TQGVLPDYSY

-373 AAFTPPD
+373 AAFTAPD

-458 WTSKNTDANPM
+458 WTAKNTEANPM

-501 AYVHYYGAE
+501 AYVYYYGAE

-515 DQAMAVVNALPE
+515 DQAMAVVKALPE

-587 TTTDEKG
+587 TTTDANG
-594 NTVNKAYY
+594 NPVNKAYY

-625 KTTDDA
+625 KTTD
-631 GNTVWKTPA
+631 GIWKTPA

-677 HYMNAVRLPNADNK
+677 HYMNAVRLPNAENK
-691 ADGEWFYTDVCYD
+691 ANGEWFYTDVCYD

-768 SENVDSKKE
+768 SENVSSDKK

-877 DYWTSSSSGSMMGD
+877 DYWASSSSGSMMGD
-891 NTKTDPNAV
+891 NTKTDPHAV

-909 FAQNNKAPVLADE
+909 FAQNAKAPVLENE

-933 PGLTHSVGLYE
+933 PSLTHSVGLYE

-955 YTYDLSAAADANPVA
+955 YTYDLKAAEGANPVA

-984 RAFTASSYYVD
+984 RAFTASSYYVNAD
-995 ANGSKTVQNKPIA
+995 GDKTVQNKPIA

-1023 PVTDESGK
+1023 PVNDENGK
-1031 TVGMKF
+1031 QVGMQF
-1037 DASKLTSNPTLTVN
+1037 DAAKLKSNPTLTVN

-1082 RQVSEAG
+1082 RQVSEEG
-1089 DNKNSEFL
+1089 DNSNSEFL

-1112 NDLANGASSEVPV
+1112 NDLANGASSEVRV
-1125 AASCTSP
+1125 DASCTSP
-1132 AFTQTRTDKYGLVKG
+1132 AFTQTRTNKYGLVVKS

-1177 LHAYVLLETGKGG
+1177 LHAYVLLETGEGG
-1190 NASMSSKA
+1190 TASMSSKA
-1198 DSGMGSMGSIGGME
+1198 DSGMGSMGSIGGMA
-1212 SEVTPVDPARE
+1212 SEVTPVDPDRE

-1230 GKITLTVTPDEGY
+1230 GKITLTVAPDEGY
-1243 TIGEVYYVEEA
+1243 TIGEVYYVEA
-1254 AAETTEPTEPS
+1254 AAETTEPTEPT
-1265 EPETQAEEATGKVT
+1265 EPETQADEDTSKVP
-1279 LTANDDGTYTI
+1279 LTANADGTYTI

-1314 ITIGELK
+1314 ITIGELQ

-1326 AAVNGAAA
+1326 AAVNGEAA
-1334 ETAEENAEVT
+1334 ETAEEDAEVT
-1344 LTVAPAKDYQ
+1344 LTVAPAEGYR

-1369 KATDEPKTEKVVLTP
+1369 NATDEPKTEQVVLTP

-1404 AEFEQIPAAVTYKV
+1404 AEFEQTYKV
-1418 EVAATLENGD
+1418 EVAATLENGS
-1428 VKADKDRAA
+1428 VEPDKKIAA

-1444 TVTPKEGYELE
+1444 TVTPAEGYELE
-1455 SIRVVYTGENGKE
+1455 SIHVTYGNE
-1468 QEVTVEDNT
+1468 QEVTVNKDNT
-1477 FKMPAGDVVVSARFK
+1477 FVMPAGDVNVSARFK
-1492 KAEEPKPLHTVT
+1492 EAKTEETKPLHNVT

-1512 GTATAEPN
+1512 GTATAPS
-1520 QAAAGQTVKL
+1520 QAAAGETVKL
-1530 NIQPEDGW
+1530 DIQADDGW
-1538 IVDKVTMND
+1538 SVWRVTMND
-1547 ELVNL
+1547 EQVTP
-1552 ADPMNKLSYQFEM
+1552 DPNTKKDYQFEM
-1565 PDKDAKVVVVFFNSN
+1565 PDKDAKVVVEFVNNDSP
-1580 STAPEA
+1580 APEA

>member
-31 LKAQNVPAAAGMHPF
+31 LKAQNVPAAVGMHPF

-167 DADQLDD
+167 DADQLGD
-174 VDTEVET
+174 VNAEVET
-181 EAAVQQAAAAVA
+181 EAAVQQAASAVA
-193 VYANEEEEGGCRNHT
+193 VYANEEGGCRNHT
-208 AGGKSYKGDLDGDGE
+208 VGGKSYKGDLNGDGK
-223 ITGADLTA
+223 IAAADLTIM
-231 LRDMA
+231 RDMI

-241 EDLSADMDGDGQIT
+241 EDLSAD
-255 GADLTT
+255 LTV
-261 LRDIAMGNREP
+261 LRDIVLGNREP

-279 EVNFEWEEKVDSTPK
+279 KVTFEWEEKADSTPIK
-294 TDDQGNVQNGG
+294 DEQGKVQNGG

-344 DAATLANFQADKDV
+344 DADALAKFQAGKDV

-373 AAFTPPD
+373 AAFTPPE

-393 QIATYM
+393 QVATYM

-420 GLYTDSRDNGT
+420 GLYTDSKDNGT

-501 AYVHYYGAE
+501 AYVYYYGAE

-515 DQAMAVVNALPE
+515 DQAMAVVKALPE

-625 KTTDDA
+625 KTTD
-631 GNTVWKTPA
+631 GIWKTPA

-691 ADGEWFYTDVCYD
+691 ANGEWFYTDVCYD

-711 AQYRGEVQGSIY
+711 AQYRGEAQGSIY

-768 SENVDSKKE
+768 SENVDSSKK

-804 SWFSGAVSHIY
+804 SWFSGAVSRIY

-823 VDGGSTMAAQRGSV
+823 VDGGSTMASQRGSV

-862 VEKRNKLKSRAVSAP
+862 VEKADRLKSRAVSAP

-891 NTKTDPNAV
+891 DTKTDPHAV

-909 FAQNNKAPVLADE
+909 FAQNAQAPVLENE

-970 LFKEYNTVKYSSDG
+970 MFKEYNTVNYSSDG
-984 RAFTASSYYVD
+984 RAFTATSYYVD
-995 ANGSKTVQNKPIA
+995 ASSSKTVQNKPIA

-1031 TVGMKF
+1031 QVGMQF
-1037 DASKLTSNPTLTVN
+1037 DAKKLTSNPTLTVN

-1082 RQVSEAG
+1082 RQVSDAG

-1112 NDLANGASSEVPV
+1112 NDLANGASSEVSV

-1132 AFTQTRTDKYGLVKG
+1132 AFTQTRTNKYGLVMSK
-1147 DKTVAEG
+1147 KTVAEG

-1177 LHAYVLLETGKGG
+1177 LHAYVLLETGEGG
-1190 NASMSSKA
+1190 TASMSSMA
-1198 DSGMGSMGSIGGME
+1198 DSGMGSMGSIGGMK
-1212 SEVTPVDPARE
+1212 SEVTPVDPERE

-1230 GKITLTVTPDEGY
+1230 GKITLTVTPDKGY
-1243 TIGEVYYVEEA
+1243 TIGEVYYVEA
-1254 AAETTEPTEPS
+1254 AAETTEPTEPTEPS

-1279 LTANDDGTYTI
+1279 LKANEDGTYTI
-1290 TKPEACITVHVTF
+1290 TKPEACITVYVTF

-1314 ITIGELK
+1314 INIGEMK
-1321 NGKVT
+1321 NGAVT
-1326 AAVNGAAA
+1326 AAVNGEAAK
-1334 ETAEENAEVT
+1334 TAEENAEVT
-1344 LTVAPAKDYQ
+1344 LTATPNEGYR
-1354 LKEGTLAATYQVPGE
+1354 LKAGTLAATYQIPGE

-1384 VEGKEGEYTFTMPTA
+1384 VEGKEGVYTFKMPTA

-1404 AEFEQIPAAVTYKV
+1404 AEFEQIPAAVTYNVKV
-1418 EVAATLENGD
+1418 ATLENGS
-1428 VKADKDRAA
+1428 VKPDKDRAA
-1437 AGETVKL
+1437 ADETVQL
-1444 TVTPKEGYELE
+1444 TVTPEEGYELE
-1455 SIRVVYTGENGKE
+1455 AIHVTYTDEHGQN
-1468 QEVTVEDNT
+1468 QEVTVDENNT
-1477 FKMPAGDVVVSARFK
+1477 FVMPAGDVNVTASFK
-1492 KAEEPKPLHTVT
+1492 VKKQLHSVT
-1504 VTVKDNQG
+1504 VTVKNAQG
-1512 GTATAEPN
+1512 GTATAKPN
-1520 QAAAGQTVKL
+1520 QAAAGEIVKL
-1530 NIQPEDGW
+1530 DIQADDGW
-1538 IVDKVTMND
+1538 SVWIVTMND
-1547 ELVNL
+1547 EQVTP
-1552 ADPMNKLSYQFEM
+1552 DPNTKKDYQFEM
-1565 PDKDAKVVVVFFNSN
+1565 PDEDAKVVVEFVNNDSP
-1580 STAPEA
+1580 APEA

>member
-31 LKAQNVPAAAGMHPF
+31 FKAQEVPAAAGMHPF

-80 ETSAD
+80 ETTAD

-174 VDTEVET
+174 VNT
-181 EAAVQQAAAAVA
+181 EAEAEASVQQAASAVA

-208 AGGKSYKGDLDGDGE
+208 VGGVSYKGDLNGDGK
-223 ITGADLTA
+223 ITVADLTV
-231 LRDMA
+231 
-236 LGNRE
+236 
-241 EDLSADMDGDGQIT
+241 
-255 GADLTT
+255 
-261 LRDIAMGNREP
+261 LRDIALGNREP

-279 EVNFEWEEKVDSTPK
+279 EVTFEWEEKADSTPI
-294 TDDQGNVQNGG
+294 TDEQGNVQNGG

-344 DAATLANFQADKDV
+344 DADTLANFQADKDV

-373 AAFTPPD
+373 KAFTAPD

-420 GLYTDSRDNGT
+420 GLYTDNRDNGT

-469 AAVKVLCNIDADTQ
+469 AAVKVLCNIDADAQ

-496 PQAFM
+496 PQALM
-501 AYVHYYGAE
+501 AYVYYYGAE

-587 TTTDEKG
+587 TTTDADG

-602 GAICLGYTA
+602 GAVCLGYTA
-611 GYTYLLQNLHPEVY
+611 GYNYLLQNLHPEVY
-625 KTTDDA
+625 KTTDDE
-631 GNTVWKTPA
+631 GKSIWKTPA
-640 QVGDDDLVDFIQ
+640 QVGNDDLVDFVQ

-691 ADGEWFYTDVCYD
+691 ANGEWFYTDVCYD

-768 SENVDSKKE
+768 SENVDSSKE

-804 SWFSGAVSHIY
+804 SWFSGAVSRIY

-823 VDGGSTMAAQRGSV
+823 VDSGSTMASQRSRV
-837 EKSDQMDNMKDQF
+837 EKIDQMDDMKDQF

-862 VEKRNKLKSRAVSAP
+862 VEKADQLKSRAVSAP
-877 DYWTSSSSGSMMGD
+877 DYWASSSSGSVMGD
-891 NTKTDPNAV
+891 DTKTDPHAV
-900 TLFDYGTGK
+900 TLFNYGTGK
-909 FAQNNKAPVLADE
+909 FAQNDQAPVLENE

-933 PGLTHSVGLYE
+933 PSLTHSVGLYE

-970 LFKEYNTVKYSSDG
+970 MFKEYNTVSYSSDG

-1023 PVTDESGK
+1023 HVKDENGN
-1031 TVGMKF
+1031 TVGMQF
-1037 DASKLTSNPTLTVN
+1037 DAAKLTSNPTLTVN
-1051 VATNFSFSYPDAAN
+1051 VATNFSFSYPNAAN

-1082 RQVSEAG
+1082 RQMSDAD
-1089 DNKNSEFL
+1089 DNNNSGFL

-1112 NDLANGASSEVPV
+1112 DDLEKGASSAVSV

-1154 DKALGHSY
+1154 AEALGHSY

-1177 LHAYVLLETGKGG
+1177 LHAYVLLETGEGG
-1190 NASMSSKA
+1190 TASMSSMA
-1198 DSGMGSMGSIGGME
+1198 DSGMGNFGSMGGMD

-1230 GKITLTVTPDEGY
+1230 GKITLKVTPDEGY
-1243 TIGEVYYVEEA
+1243 TIDEVYYVEEA
-1254 AAETTEPTEPS
+1254 AAETTEPTEPT
-1265 EPETQAEEATGKVT
+1265 EPETQADEDTSKVI
-1279 LTANDDGTYTI
+1279 LKANEDGTYTI

-1303 EKNEPEVKSHA
+1303 KKDEPEVQSHK
-1314 ITIGELK
+1314 INIGEME
-1321 NGKVT
+1321 NGAVT
-1326 AAVNGAAA
+1326 ATVNGEAV
-1334 ETAEENAEVT
+1334 ETAEENADVI
-1344 LTVAPAKDYQ
+1344 LTAAPNEGYR
-1354 LKEGTLAATYQVPGE
+1354 LKAGTLAVSYQIPGE
-1369 KATDEPKTEKVVLTP
+1369 NATDEPETEQVVLTP
-1384 VEGKEGEYTFTMPTA
+1384 VEGKKGEYTFKMPTA

-1404 AEFEQIPAAVTYKV
+1404 AEFEQTYKV
-1418 EVAATLENGD
+1418 EVAATLLHGD
-1428 VKADKDRAA
+1428 VKPDKARAA
-1437 AGETVKL
+1437 AGETVQL
-1444 TVTPKEGYELE
+1444 TVAPEEGYELE
-1455 SIRVVYTGENGKE
+1455 AIGVTYTDGNG
-1468 QEVTVEDNT
+1468 QTQNVTVNKDNT
-1477 FKMPAGDVVVSARFK
+1477 YTFEMPAGDVIVAARFK
-1492 KAEEPKPLHTVT
+1492 AKAELHDLSAQLATLGVSPDDTYLYIQGHHLYDQVVMPLMKSVCARLVREREREITQQSMHSTQRRNELSCYTNSVCDINAS
-1504 VTVKDNQG
+1504 VRKNVG
-1512 GTATAEPN
+1512 FIASAPYRH
-1520 QAAAGQTVKL
+1520 
-1530 NIQPEDGW
+1530 
-1538 IVDKVTMND
+1538 IVDDLQRYVD
-1547 ELVNL
+1547 SL
-1552 ADPMNKLSYQFEM
+1552 AT
-1565 PDKDAKVVVVFFNSN
+1565 DAGSGHAK
-1580 STAPEA
+1580 A

>member
-31 LKAQNVPAAAGMHPF
+31 LKAQNVPAAVGMHPF

-59 LKAQGVTAQEKQQ
+59 LKTQGVTAQEKQQ

-181 EAAVQQAAAAVA
+181 EAAVQQADSAVA

-208 AGGKSYKGDLDGDGE
+208 VGGKSYKGDLNGDGK
-223 ITGADLTA
+223 ITAADLTIM
-231 LRDMA
+231 RDMI

-241 EDLSADMDGDGQIT
+241 EDLSADMNGDGKIT
-255 GADLTT
+255 AADLTV
-261 LRDIAMGNREP
+261 LRDIVLGNREP

-279 EVNFEWEEKVDSTPK
+279 EVTFEWEEKADSTPI
-294 TDDQGNVQNGG
+294 TDEQGKVQNGG
-305 LLYDAENKKI
+305 LLYDAENKTI

-344 DAATLANFQADKDV
+344 DADTLANFQADKDV

-373 AAFTPPD
+373 AAFTPPE

-393 QIATYM
+393 QVATYM

-420 GLYTDSRDNGT
+420 GLYTDNRDNGT

-501 AYVHYYGAE
+501 AYVYYYGAE

-515 DQAMAVVNALPE
+515 DQAMAVVKALPE

-587 TTTDEKG
+587 TTTDANG

-625 KTTDDA
+625 KTAD
-631 GNTVWKTPA
+631 GIWKTPA

-677 HYMNAVRLPNADNK
+677 HYMNTVRLPNADNK

-711 AQYRGEVQGSIY
+711 AQYRGEAQGSIY

-768 SENVDSKKE
+768 SENVSSDKK

-787 KVETSNETK
+787 KVETSSETK

-804 SWFSGAVSHIY
+804 SWFSGAVSRIY

-891 NTKTDPNAV
+891 NTKTDPHAV

-909 FAQNNKAPVLADE
+909 FAQNAQAPVLADE
-922 AKRDFIYTEQY
+922 AKRDFSYTEQY

-970 LFKEYNTVKYSSDG
+970 MFKEYNTVNYSSDG
-984 RAFTASSYYVD
+984 RAFTATSYYVD
-995 ANGSKTVQNKPIA
+995 ASSSKTVQNKPIA

-1031 TVGMKF
+1031 QVGMKF

-1082 RQVSEAG
+1082 RQVSDAG

-1112 NDLANGASSEVPV
+1112 NDLANGASSEVSV

-1132 AFTQTRTDKYGLVKG
+1132 AFTQTRTNKYGLVMSK
-1147 DKTVAEG
+1147 KTVAEG

-1177 LHAYVLLETGKGG
+1177 LHAYVLLETSEGG
-1190 NASMSSKA
+1190 TASMSSMA
-1198 DSGMGSMGSIGGME
+1198 DSGMGSMGSIGGMK

-1243 TIGEVYYVEEA
+1243 SIGEVYYVEEA

-1265 EPETQAEEATGKVT
+1265 EPETQADEDTSKVP
-1279 LTANDDGTYTI
+1279 LTANADGTYTI

-1314 ITIGELK
+1314 INIGEMK
-1321 NGKVT
+1321 NGAVT
-1326 AAVNGAAA
+1326 AAVNGEAA
-1334 ETAEENAEVT
+1334 ETAAEGAEVT

-1369 KATDEPKTEKVVLTP
+1369 NATDEPKTEKVVPTP
-1384 VEGKEGEYTFTMPTA
+1384 VKDKEGVYTFKMPAA

-1418 EVAATLENGD
+1418 EVAATLENGS
-1428 VKADKDRAA
+1428 VKADKDSAA
-1437 AGETVKL
+1437 AGETVQL
-1444 TVTPKEGYELE
+1444 TVTPAPGYELE
-1455 SIRVVYTGENGKE
+1455 AIRVVYTGENGKE
-1468 QEVTVEDNT
+1468 QEVTVAKDNT

-1492 KAEEPKPLHTVT
+1492 AKAELHNVIVT
-1504 VTVKDNQG
+1504 VQDEQGVQQG
-1512 GTATAEPN
+1512 GKATADRS
-1520 QAAAGQTVKL
+1520 QAAAGEIVKL
-1530 NIQPEDGW
+1530 DIQADDGW
-1538 IVDKVTMND
+1538 IVTEVTMNGKTLSPTD
-1547 ELVNL
+1547 QVN
-1552 ADPMNKLSYQFEM
+1552 KSGYQFEM
-1565 PDKDAKVVVVFFNSN
+1565 PNEDAKVVVEFFNSN

>member
-1 MRQHFKRVVS
+1 
-11 AVLATALVAQVGVVS
+11 
-26 AWAAP
+26 
-31 LKAQNVPAAAGMHPF
+31 
-46 TGTPDLIRSAAEE
+46 
-59 LKAQGVTAQEKQQ
+59 
-72 DEALVQRV
+72 
-80 ETSAD
+80 
-85 KSYDAVKSD
+85 
-94 LAQALVAQRGEG
+94 
-106 TVDVAD
+106 
-112 LGLSMQD
+112 
-119 LAAVLH
+119 
-125 ETLYEK
+125 
-131 YMNNAVTDVSYE
+131 
-143 TTGGKVTGIRYNMS
+143 
-157 EGFAAAMDAV
+157 
-167 DADQLDD
+167 
-174 VDTEVET
+174 
-181 EAAVQQAAAAVA
+181 
-193 VYANEEEEGGCRNHT
+193 
-208 AGGKSYKGDLDGDGE
+208 
-223 ITGADLTA
+223 
-231 LRDMA
+231 MA

-241 EDLSADMDGDGQIT
+241 EDLSTDMNGDGKIT
-255 GADLTT
+255 VADLTV
-261 LRDIAMGNREP
+261 LRDMALGNREP
-272 ETTVIPA
+272 ETTEIPA
-279 EVNFEWEEKVDSTPK
+279 EVTFVWEEKVDSTPH
-294 TDDQGNVQNGG
+294 TDDQGKVQNGG

-344 DAATLANFQADKDV
+344 DADTLANFQAHKDV

-373 AAFTPPD
+373 EAFTVPD

-387 LLYTDM
+387 LLYTDV

-413 DEEGNVI
+413 DEKGNAI
-420 GLYTDSRDNGT
+420 GLYTDSKDNGS

-446 DNAEYLGVSSDY
+446 DNAEYLGVSCDY
-458 WTSKNTDANPM
+458 WTKKNTEANPM
-469 AAVKVLCNIDADTQ
+469 AAVKVLCNIDADAQ

-496 PQAFM
+496 PQALM
-501 AYVHYYGAE
+501 AYVYYYGAE

-515 DQAMAVVNALPE
+515 DQAMAVVKALPK

-587 TTTDEKG
+587 TTTDANG
-594 NTVNKAYY
+594 NPVSKAYY
-602 GAICLGYTA
+602 GAVCLGYTA

-625 KTTDDA
+625 QTTDDE
-631 GNTVWKTPA
+631 GKSIWKTPD
-640 QVGDDDLVDFIQ
+640 QVADDDLVDFVQ

-677 HYMNAVRLPNADNK
+677 HYMNAARLPNADNK
-691 ADGEWFYTDVCYD
+691 ANGEWFYTDVCYD

-756 EVAKDADGNIIP
+756 EVAKDADGKIIP
-768 SENVDSKKE
+768 SENVDSSKE

-804 SWFSGAVSHIY
+804 SWFSGAVSRIY

-823 VDGGSTMAAQRGSV
+823 VDGGSTMASLRSRV
-837 EKSDQMDNMKDQF
+837 EKIDQMDDMKDQF

-862 VEKRNKLKSRAVSAP
+862 VEKADQLKSRAVSAP
-877 DYWTSSSSGSMMGD
+877 DYWASGSSGSVMGD
-891 NTKTDPNAV
+891 NTKTDPHAV
-900 TLFDYGTGK
+900 TLFNYGTGK
-909 FAQNNKAPVLADE
+909 FAQNNKAPVLEKE

-933 PGLTHSVGLYE
+933 PSLTHSVGLYE
-944 GKLYFNLGNAI
+944 SKLYFNLGNAI
-955 YTYDLSAAADANPVA
+955 YTYDLKAAEGTNPVA
-970 LFKEYNTVKYSSDG
+970 LFKEYDTVHYSSDG

-995 ANGSKTVQNKPIA
+995 ASSSKTVQNKPIA

-1023 PVTDESGK
+1023 PVMDENGK
-1031 TVGMKF
+1031 QVGMQF
-1037 DASKLTSNPTLTVN
+1037 DAAKLTSNPTLTVN
-1051 VATNFSFSYPDAAN
+1051 VATNFSFSYPNAAD

-1082 RQVSEAG
+1082 RQMSDAD
-1089 DNKNSEFL
+1089 DNSNSEFL

-1112 NDLANGASSEVPV
+1112 DDLANGASSAVSV
-1125 AASCTSP
+1125 DASCTSP
-1132 AFTQTRTDKYGLVKG
+1132 AFTQIRTNKYGLVVKS

-1177 LHAYVLLETGKGG
+1177 LHAYVLLETGEGG
-1190 NASMSSKA
+1190 TASMSSMA
-1198 DSGMGSMGSIGGME
+1198 DSGMGNFGSMGGMD

-1223 AATKAKD
+1223 AATKAED
-1230 GKITLTVTPDEGY
+1230 GEITLTVTPDEGY

-1254 AAETTEPTEPS
+1254 AAETTEPTEPT
-1265 EPETQAEEATGKVT
+1265 EPETQADEDTGKVI
-1279 LTANDDGTYTI
+1279 LKANEDGTYTI

-1303 EKNEPEVKSHA
+1303 KKDEPEVQSHK
-1314 ITIGELK
+1314 INIGEME
-1321 NGKVT
+1321 NGAVT
-1326 AAVNGAAA
+1326 ATVNGEAV
-1334 ETAEENAEVT
+1334 ETAEENADVI
-1344 LTVAPAKDYQ
+1344 LTAAPNEGYRLEA
-1354 LKEGTLAATYQVPGE
+1354 GTLAVSYQIPGE
-1369 KATDEPKTEKVVLTP
+1369 NATDEPKTEQVVLTP
-1384 VEGKEGEYTFTMPTA
+1384 VEGKEGEYTYTFKMPAA

-1418 EVAATLENGD
+1418 EVAAALKNGS
-1428 VKADKDRAA
+1428 VKADKESAA
-1437 AGETVKL
+1437 AGETVQL

-1455 SIRVVYTGENGKE
+1455 AIGVTYTDGNGQT
-1468 QEVTVEDNT
+1468 QEVTVENNA
-1477 FKMPAGDVVVSARFK
+1477 FEMPAGDVIVTARFK
-1492 KAEEPKPLHTVT
+1492 AKAEEPKQHSVT
-1504 VTVKDNQG
+1504 VTVKNDQG
-1512 GTATAEPN
+1512 GTATADPN
-1520 QAAAGQTVKL
+1520 QAVAGQTVKL
-1530 NIQPEDGW
+1530 DIQPKDGW
-1538 IVDKVTMND
+1538 TVDKVT
-1547 ELVNL
+1547 VNGEPL
-1552 ADPMNKLSYQFEM
+1552 EPTVPVTQLGYQFVM
-1565 PDKDAKVVVVFFNSN
+1565 PDEDAEVVVEFFNSD
-1580 STAPEA
+1580 STGTEE

>member
-31 LKAQNVPAAAGMHPF
+31 FKAQEVPAAAGMHPF

-80 ETSAD
+80 ETTAD

-174 VDTEVET
+174 VDTEA
-181 EAAVQQAAAAVA
+181 EAEASVQQAASAVA

-208 AGGKSYKGDLDGDGE
+208 VGGKSYKGDLNGDGKV
-223 ITGADLTA
+223 TAADLTL

-236 LGNRE
+236 LGKRE
-241 EDLSADMDGDGQIT
+241 EDLSADMNGDGKIT
-255 GADLTT
+255 AADLTV
-261 LRDIAMGNREP
+261 LRDIALGKRDP
-272 ETTVIPA
+272 ETTEIPA
-279 EVNFEWEEKVDSTPK
+279 KVTFEWEEKADSTPI
-294 TDDQGNVQNGG
+294 TDEQGKVQNGG

-315 TQGILPDYSY
+315 TQGVLPDYSY

-373 AAFTPPD
+373 APFTAPD

-501 AYVHYYGAE
+501 AYVYYYGAE

-515 DQAMAVVNALPE
+515 DQAMAVVKALPE

-625 KTTDDA
+625 KTTDDE
-631 GNTVWKTPA
+631 GNTIWKTPA

-691 ADGEWFYTDVCYD
+691 ANGEWFYTDVCYD

-756 EVAKDADGNIIP
+756 EVAKDADGKIIP
-768 SENVDSKKE
+768 SENVDSSKE

-787 KVETSNETK
+787 KVETSNEIK

-804 SWFSGAVSHIY
+804 SWFSGAVSRIY

-891 NTKTDPNAV
+891 NTKTDPHAV

-909 FAQNNKAPVLADE
+909 FAQNAQAPVLADE
-922 AKRDFIYTEQY
+922 AKQDFIYTEQY
-933 PGLTHSVGLYE
+933 PSLTHSVGLYE

-955 YTYDLSAAADANPVA
+955 YTYDLKAAEGANPVA
-970 LFKEYNTVKYSSDG
+970 LFKEYNTVNYSSDG

-1089 DNKNSEFL
+1089 DNNNSEFL

-1112 NDLANGASSEVPV
+1112 NDLANGASSAVSVE
-1125 AASCTSP
+1125 ASCTSP

-1177 LHAYVLLETGKGG
+1177 LHAYVLLETGEGG
-1190 NASMSSKA
+1190 TASMSSKA
-1198 DSGMGSMGSIGGME
+1198 DSGMGSMGSIGGMA

-1243 TIGEVYYVEEA
+1243 TIGEVYYVEA
-1254 AAETTEPTEPS
+1254 AAETTEPTEPTETT
-1265 EPETQAEEATGKVT
+1265 EPETQADEDTSKVP
-1279 LTANDDGTYTI
+1279 LTANADGTYTI

-1303 EKNEPEVKSHA
+1303 KKDEPEVKSHA
-1314 ITIGELK
+1314 ITIGELQ

-1326 AAVNGAAA
+1326 AAVNGEAV

-1344 LTVAPAKDYQ
+1344 LTVAPDEGYR
-1354 LKEGTLAATYQVPGE
+1354 LKAGTLAATYQVPGE
-1369 KATDEPKTEKVVLTP
+1369 NATDEPKTEQVVLTP
-1384 VEGKEGEYTFTMPTA
+1384 VEGKKGEYTFTMPTA

-1404 AEFEQIPAAVTYKV
+1404 AEFEQTYKV
-1418 EVAATLENGD
+1418 EVAATLENGK
-1428 VKADKDRAA
+1428 VKPDKDRAA
-1437 AGETVKL
+1437 AGETVQL
-1444 TVTPKEGYELE
+1444 TVTPNEGYELE
-1455 SIRVVYTGENGKE
+1455 SIHVTYGKE
-1468 QEVTVEDNT
+1468 QEVTVENNT
-1477 FKMPAGDVVVSARFK
+1477 FKMPAGDVNVSARFK
-1492 KAEEPKPLHTVT
+1492 AKAEEHDVIVT
-1504 VTVKDNQG
+1504 VQDDKGVPQG
-1512 GTATAEPN
+1512 GKATAQPSK
-1520 QAAAGQTVKL
+1520 AAAGETVKL
-1530 NIQPEDGW
+1530 DIQPDDGW
-1538 IVDKVTMND
+1538 IVTEVTMNGKPVYPTD
-1547 ELVNL
+1547 EVN
-1552 ADPMNKLSYQFEM
+1552 KSGYQFEM
-1565 PDKDAKVVVVFFNSN
+1565 PNEDAKVVVEFFN
-1580 STAPEA
+1580 TEAEE

>member
-31 LKAQNVPAAAGMHPF
+31 LKAQNVPAAVGMHPF

-59 LKAQGVTAQEKQQ
+59 LKTQGVTAQEKQQ

-181 EAAVQQAAAAVA
+181 EAAVQQAASAVA

-208 AGGKSYKGDLDGDGE
+208 VGGKSYKGDLNGDGKV
-223 ITGADLTA
+223 TVADLTL

-241 EDLSADMDGDGQIT
+241 KDLSADMNGDGKIT
-255 GADLTT
+255 VADLTV

-279 EVNFEWEEKVDSTPK
+279 KVNFEWEEKVDSTPI
-294 TDDQGNVQNGG
+294 TDDQGKVQNGG

-315 TQGILPDYSY
+315 TQGILPDYFY

-344 DAATLANFQADKDV
+344 DADTLAKFQAGKDV

-373 AAFTPPD
+373 AAFTPPE
-380 GESADDY
+380 GENADDY

-413 DEEGNVI
+413 DAEGNVI

-458 WTSKNTDANPM
+458 WTAKNTEANPM

-501 AYVHYYGAE
+501 AYVYYYGAE

-625 KTTDDA
+625 KTTD
-631 GNTVWKTPA
+631 GIWKTPA

-677 HYMNAVRLPNADNK
+677 HYMNAVRLPNAENK
-691 ADGEWFYTDVCYD
+691 ANGEWFYTDVCYD

-768 SENVDSKKE
+768 SENVDSSKE

-804 SWFSGAVSHIY
+804 SWFSGAVSRIY

-862 VEKRNKLKSRAVSAP
+862 VEKADRLKSRAVSAP

-891 NTKTDPNAV
+891 NTKTDPHAV

-909 FAQNNKAPVLADE
+909 FAQNTQAPVLEKE

-955 YTYDLSAAADANPVA
+955 YTYDLSAAEGTNPVA
-970 LFKEYNTVKYSSDG
+970 MFKEYNTVKYSSDG

-1037 DASKLTSNPTLTVN
+1037 DAAKLTSNPTLTVN

-1082 RQVSEAG
+1082 RQVSDAG

-1112 NDLANGASSEVPV
+1112 NDLANGASSEVSM

-1132 AFTQTRTDKYGLVKG
+1132 AFTQTRTNKYGLVMSK
-1147 DKTVAEG
+1147 KTVAEG

-1169 VYICETCG
+1169 VYLCETCG
-1177 LHAYVLLETGKGG
+1177 LHAYVLLETGEGG
-1190 NASMSSKA
+1190 TASMSSMA
-1198 DSGMGSMGSIGGME
+1198 DSGMGSMGSIGGMK
-1212 SEVTPVDPARE
+1212 SEVTPVDPERE

-1230 GKITLTVTPDEGY
+1230 GKITLTVTPDKGY
-1243 TIGEVYYVEEA
+1243 TIGEVYYMEA
-1254 AAETTEPTEPS
+1254 AAETTEPTEPTEPS
-1265 EPETQAEEATGKVT
+1265 EPETQAEEATGKVP
-1279 LTANDDGTYTI
+1279 LTANADGTYTI
-1290 TKPEACITVHVTF
+1290 TKPEACITVYVTF

-1314 ITIGELK
+1314 INIGEMK
-1321 NGKVT
+1321 NGAVT
-1326 AAVNGAAA
+1326 AAVNGEAAK
-1334 ETAEENAEVT
+1334 TAEENAEVT
-1344 LTVAPAKDYQ
+1344 LTATPAKDYQ

-1369 KATDEPKTEKVVLTP
+1369 NATDEPKTEKVVLTP
-1384 VEGKEGEYTFTMPTA
+1384 VEGKKGEYTFTMPTA

-1418 EVAATLENGD
+1418 EVAATLENGN
-1428 VKADKDRAA
+1428 VEADKASAA
-1437 AGETVKL
+1437 AGETVQL
-1444 TVTPKEGYELE
+1444 TVTPAPGYDLE
-1455 SIRVVYTGENGKE
+1455 AIRVVYTGENGKE
-1468 QEVTVEDNT
+1468 QEVTVAKDNT

-1492 KAEEPKPLHTVT
+1492 AKAELHNVIVT
-1504 VTVKDNQG
+1504 VQDEQGVQQG
-1512 GTATAEPN
+1512 GKATADRS
-1520 QAAAGQTVKL
+1520 QAAAGEIVKL
-1530 NIQPEDGW
+1530 DIQADDGW
-1538 IVDKVTMND
+1538 IVTEVTMNGKTLSPTD
-1547 ELVNL
+1547 QVN
-1552 ADPMNKLSYQFEM
+1552 KSGYQFEM
-1565 PDKDAKVVVVFFNSN
+1565 PNEDAKVVVEFFNSN

>member
-31 LKAQNVPAAAGMHPF
+31 FKAQEVPAAAGMHPF

-80 ETSAD
+80 ETTAD

-143 TTGGKVTGIRYNMS
+143 TTGGKVTGIHYNMS

-174 VDTEVET
+174 VDTEAEVE
-181 EAAVQQAAAAVA
+181 ASVQQAASAVA

-208 AGGKSYKGDLDGDGE
+208 VGGKSYKGDLSGDGKV
-223 ITGADLTA
+223 TGADLNV
-231 LRDMA
+231 LRDMV
-236 LGNRE
+236 LGNQE
-241 EDLSADMDGDGQIT
+241 EDLSADMDGDGKIT
-255 GADLTT
+255 GADLTVMRNIV
-261 LRDIAMGNREP
+261 LGDREP

-279 EVNFEWEEKVDSTPK
+279 KVTFEWEEKADSTPK
-294 TDDQGNVQNGG
+294 TDEQGKVQNGG

-344 DAATLANFQADKDV
+344 DTATLANFQADKDV

-373 AAFTPPD
+373 EALTVPD

-515 DQAMAVVNALPE
+515 DQAMAVVNALPK

-553 TNVTGSGG
+553 TNVTSSGG
-561 NPETDPIQ
+561 APETDPIQ

-587 TTTDEKG
+587 TTTDANG

-625 KTTDDA
+625 KTTDDEGKA
-631 GNTVWKTPA
+631 IWKTPA

-652 AKFYADTAETSVAGE
+652 AKFYADTAKTSVAGE

-691 ADGEWFYTDVCYD
+691 ANGEWFYTDVCYD

-756 EVAKDADGNIIP
+756 EVAKDADGKIIP
-768 SENVDSKKE
+768 SENVDSSKE

-804 SWFSGAVSHIY
+804 SWFSGAVSRIY

-823 VDGGSTMAAQRGSV
+823 VDGGSTMASQRGSV

-862 VEKRNKLKSRAVSAP
+862 VEKRNKLKSRAVTAP

-891 NTKTDPNAV
+891 NTKTDSHAV
-900 TLFDYGTGK
+900 TLFDYGTGE

-933 PGLTHSVGLYE
+933 PSLTHSVGLYE

-970 LFKEYNTVKYSSDG
+970 MFKEYDTVSYSSDG

-1008 ALEIYEDYDFTSCYT
+1008 ALEIYEDYDFTNCYT
-1023 PVTDESGK
+1023 PVMDESGNP
-1031 TVGMKF
+1031 VGMQF
-1037 DASKLTSNPTLTVN
+1037 DAAKLKSNPTLTVN
-1051 VATNFSFSYPDAAN
+1051 VATNFSFSYPNAAD

-1082 RQVSEAG
+1082 RQVSDEG
-1089 DNKNSEFL
+1089 DNSNSEFL

-1112 NDLANGASSEVPV
+1112 DDLANGASSEVSV

-1132 AFTQTRTDKYGLVKG
+1132 AFTQTRTDKYGLVVKS
-1147 DKTVAEG
+1147 DKNVAEG

-1177 LHAYVLLETGKGG
+1177 LHAYVLLETGEGG
-1190 NASMSSKA
+1190 TASMSSMA
-1198 DSGMGSMGSIGGME
+1198 DSGMGSMGSIGGMK

-1243 TIGEVYYVEEA
+1243 AIDEVYYVEA
-1254 AAETTEPTEPS
+1254 AAETTEPTEPT
-1265 EPETQAEEATGKVT
+1265 EPETQADEDTSKVT
-1279 LTANDDGTYTI
+1279 LTANEDGTYTI

-1303 EKNEPEVKSHA
+1303 KKVEPEVKSHK
-1314 ITIGELK
+1314 INIGEMK
-1321 NGKVT
+1321 NGAVT
-1326 AAVNGAAA
+1326 ATVNNEAV
-1334 ETAEENAEVT
+1334 ETAEENADVT
-1344 LTVAPAKDYQ
+1344 LTATPEKGYR
-1354 LKEGTLAATYQVPGE
+1354 LKAIRVTY
-1369 KATDEPKTEKVVLTP
+1369 TDENGQEQNVT
-1384 VEGKEGEYTFTMPTA
+1384 VENNTFKMPAA

-1404 AEFEQIPAAVTYKV
+1404 AEFEQTYKV
-1418 EVAATLENGD
+1418 KVDDTLKNGS
-1428 VKADKDRAA
+1428 VKADKESAA

-1444 TVTPKEGYELE
+1444 TVTPDEGYELE
-1455 SIRVVYTGENGKE
+1455 AIGVTYTDGNG
-1468 QEVTVEDNT
+1468 QTQNVTVNKDNT
-1477 FKMPAGDVVVSARFK
+1477 FEMPAGDVNVTASFK
-1492 KAEEPKPLHTVT
+1492 AKAEEPKQHSVT
-1504 VTVKDNQG
+1504 VTVKNDQG

-1530 NIQPEDGW
+1530 NIKADDGW
-1538 IVDKVTMND
+1538 TVWQVTMNG
-1547 ELVNL
+1547 EPLTP
-1552 ADPMNKLSYQFEM
+1552 DPNTKKDYQFEM
-1565 PDKDAKVVVVFFNSN
+1565 PDEDVKVVVEFVNNDSP
-1580 STAPEA
+1580 APEA

>member
-31 LKAQNVPAAAGMHPF
+31 LKAQNVPAAVGMHPF

-59 LKAQGVTAQEKQQ
+59 LKTQGVTAQEKQQ

-167 DADQLDD
+167 DADQLGD
-174 VDTEVET
+174 VDAEAET
-181 EAAVQQAAAAVA
+181 EAAVQQAASAVA

-208 AGGKSYKGDLDGDGE
+208 VGGKSYKGDLNGDGK
-223 ITGADLTA
+223 ITAADLTIM
-231 LRDMA
+231 RDMI

-241 EDLSADMDGDGQIT
+241 EDLSADLNGDGKIT
-255 GADLTT
+255 AADLTV
-261 LRDIAMGNREP
+261 LRDIVLGNREP

-279 EVNFEWEEKVDSTPK
+279 EVTFEWEEKADSTPI
-294 TDDQGNVQNGG
+294 TDEQGKVQNGG
-305 LLYDAENKKI
+305 LLYDAENKTI

-344 DAATLANFQADKDV
+344 DADTLANFQADKDV

-373 AAFTPPD
+373 AAFTAPE

-393 QIATYM
+393 QVATYM

-420 GLYTDSRDNGT
+420 GLYTDNRDNGT

-458 WTSKNTDANPM
+458 WTKKNTEANPM
-469 AAVKVLCNIDADTQ
+469 AAVKVLCNIDADTK

-501 AYVHYYGAE
+501 AYVYYYGAE

-515 DQAMAVVNALPE
+515 DKAMAVVKALPE

-587 TTTDEKG
+587 TTTDADG

-631 GNTVWKTPA
+631 GNTIWKTPA
-640 QVGDDDLVDFIQ
+640 QVADDDLVDFIQ

-677 HYMNAVRLPNADNK
+677 HYMNAVRLPNAENK
-691 ADGEWFYTDVCYD
+691 ANGEWFYTDVCYD

-768 SENVDSKKE
+768 SENVDSGKP

-787 KVETSNETK
+787 KVETSSETK

-804 SWFSGAVSHIY
+804 SWFSGAVSRIY

-823 VDGGSTMAAQRGSV
+823 VDGGSTMASQRGSV

-862 VEKRNKLKSRAVSAP
+862 VEKADRLKSRAVTAP

-891 NTKTDPNAV
+891 NTKTDPHAV
-900 TLFDYGTGK
+900 TLFDYGTGE
-909 FAQNNKAPVLADE
+909 FAQNTQAPVLKNE

-970 LFKEYNTVKYSSDG
+970 MFKEYNTVNYSSDG

-1023 PVTDESGK
+1023 PVMDENGK
-1031 TVGMKF
+1031 QVGMQF
-1037 DASKLTSNPTLTVN
+1037 DAKKLTSNPTLTVN

-1132 AFTQTRTDKYGLVKG
+1132 AFTQTRTNTYGLVKG

-1177 LHAYVLLETGKGG
+1177 LHAYVLLETGEGG
-1190 NASMSSKA
+1190 TASMSSMA
-1198 DSGMGSMGSIGGME
+1198 DSGMGSIGGMK
-1212 SEVTPVDPARE
+1212 SEVTPVDPDRE

-1254 AAETTEPTEPS
+1254 AAETTEPTEPT
-1265 EPETQAEEATGKVT
+1265 EPETQADEDTSKVP
-1279 LTANDDGTYTI
+1279 LTANADGTYTI
-1290 TKPEACITVHVTF
+1290 TKPEASITVHVTF

-1314 ITIGELK
+1314 INIGEMK
-1321 NGKVT
+1321 NGAVT
-1326 AAVNGAAA
+1326 AAVNGEAAK
-1334 ETAEENAEVT
+1334 TAEKDAEVT
-1344 LTVAPAKDYQ
+1344 LTATPNEGYR
-1354 LKEGTLAATYQVPGE
+1354 LKAGTLAATYQVPGE

-1384 VEGKEGEYTFTMPTA
+1384 VEGKEGVYTFKMPAA

-1404 AEFEQIPAAVTYKV
+1404 AEFEQTYKV
-1418 EVAATLENGD
+1418 EVAATLENGK
-1428 VKADKDRAA
+1428 VKPDKDRAA
-1437 AGETVKL
+1437 AGETVQL
-1444 TVTPKEGYELE
+1444 TVTPNEGYELE
-1455 SIRVVYTGENGKE
+1455 SIHVTYGKE
-1468 QEVTVEDNT
+1468 QEVKVEENNT
-1477 FKMPAGDVVVSARFK
+1477 FVMPAGDVNVTARFK
-1492 KAEEPKPLHTVT
+1492 EAKTEETKPLHTVT

-1530 NIQPEDGW
+1530 NIQAEEGW
-1538 IVDKVTMND
+1538 SVYSVTMND
-1547 ELVNL
+1547 ELL
-1552 ADPMNKLSYQFEM
+1552 DPDLETKKNYQFVM
-1565 PDKDAKVVVVFFNSN
+1565 PDEDVKVVVAFVNNDSP
-1580 STAPEA
+1580 APEA

>member
-167 DADQLDD
+167 DADQLGD
-174 VDTEVET
+174 VDTEAET
-181 EAAVQQAAAAVA
+181 EAAVQQAASAVV

-208 AGGKSYKGDLDGDGE
+208 VGGKSYKGDLNGDGK
-223 ITGADLTA
+223 ITAADLTIM
-231 LRDMA
+231 RDMA

-241 EDLSADMDGDGQIT
+241 EDLSVDMNGDGKIT
-255 GADLTT
+255 AADLTV
-261 LRDIAMGNREP
+261 LRDIALGNREP

-279 EVNFEWEEKVDSTPK
+279 KVTFEWEEKADSTPI
-294 TDDQGNVQNGG
+294 TDEQGKVQNGG

-344 DAATLANFQADKDV
+344 DADTLAKFQADKDV

-373 AAFTPPD
+373 AAFTPPE

-393 QIATYM
+393 QVATYM

-420 GLYTDSRDNGT
+420 GLYTDNRDNGT

-458 WTSKNTDANPM
+458 WTAKNTEANPM

-501 AYVHYYGAE
+501 AYVYYYGAE

-515 DQAMAVVNALPE
+515 DQAMAVVKALPE
-527 GTTEIQKQLV
+527 GATEIQKQLV

-587 TTTDEKG
+587 TTTDADGK
-594 NTVNKAYY
+594 TVNKAYY

-631 GNTVWKTPA
+631 GKAIWKTPA

-691 ADGEWFYTDVCYD
+691 ENGEWFYTDVCYD

-711 AQYRGEVQGSIY
+711 AQYRGEAQGSIY

-768 SENVDSKKE
+768 SENVSSDKE

-787 KVETSNETK
+787 KVETNNETK

-804 SWFSGAVSHIY
+804 SWFSGAVSRIY

-823 VDGGSTMAAQRGSV
+823 VDGGSTMASQRGSV

-862 VEKRNKLKSRAVSAP
+862 VEKADRLKSRAVSAP
-877 DYWTSSSSGSMMGD
+877 DYWASSSSGSMMGD
-891 NTKTDPNAV
+891 DTKTDPHAV

-909 FAQNNKAPVLADE
+909 FAQNAKAPVLENE

-970 LFKEYNTVKYSSDG
+970 MFKEYNTVNYSSDG
-984 RAFTASSYYVD
+984 RAFTATSYYVD

-1031 TVGMKF
+1031 QVGLQF
-1037 DASKLTSNPTLTVN
+1037 DAKKLTSNPTLTVN
-1051 VATNFSFSYPDAAN
+1051 VATNFSFSYPNAAN

-1082 RQVSEAG
+1082 RQVSDAG

-1112 NDLANGASSEVPV
+1112 NDLANGASSEVRV

-1132 AFTQTRTDKYGLVKG
+1132 AFTQTRTNKYGLVMSK
-1147 DKTVAEG
+1147 KTVAEG

-1169 VYICETCG
+1169 VYLCETCG
-1177 LHAYVLLETGKGG
+1177 LHAYVLLETGEGG
-1190 NASMSSKA
+1190 TASMSSMA
-1198 DSGMGSMGSIGGME
+1198 NSGMGSMGSIGGMK
-1212 SEVTPVDPARE
+1212 SEVTPVDPERE

-1230 GKITLTVTPDEGY
+1230 GKITLTVTPDKGY
-1243 TIGEVYYVEEA
+1243 TIGEVYYVEA

-1279 LTANDDGTYTI
+1279 LNANADGTYTI

-1303 EKNEPEVKSHA
+1303 KKVEPEVKSHK
-1314 ITIGELK
+1314 INIGEME

-1326 AAVNGAAA
+1326 AAVKGEAV

-1344 LTVAPAKDYQ
+1344 LTVAPAKDYR
-1354 LKEGTLAATYQVPGE
+1354 LKAETLAVSYQIPGE
-1369 KATDEPKTEKVVLTP
+1369 NATDEPKTEKVVLTP

-1418 EVAATLENGD
+1418 EVAATLEHGD
-1428 VKADKDRAA
+1428 VKPDKDRAA
-1437 AGETVKL
+1437 AGETVQL
-1444 TVTPKEGYELE
+1444 TVTPNEGYELE
-1455 SIRVVYTGENGKE
+1455 SIHVTYGKE
-1468 QEVTVEDNT
+1468 QEVKVEENNT
-1477 FKMPAGDVVVSARFK
+1477 FVMPAGDVNVTARFK
-1492 KAEEPKPLHTVT
+1492 VKAEEPKQHSVT
-1504 VTVKDNQG
+1504 VTVKNAQG

-1530 NIQPEDGW
+1530 NIQAEEGW
-1538 IVDKVTMND
+1538 SVYEVTMD
-1547 ELVNL
+1547 KELLTPDLETKKN
-1552 ADPMNKLSYQFEM
+1552 YQFVM
-1565 PDKDAKVVVVFFNSN
+1565 PDKDVQVVVEFVNNDSP
-1580 STAPEA
+1580 APEA

>member
-31 LKAQNVPAAAGMHPF
+31 FKAQEVPAAAGMHPF

-80 ETSAD
+80 ETTAD

-174 VDTEVET
+174 VDTEA
-181 EAAVQQAAAAVA
+181 EAEASVQQAASAVA

-208 AGGKSYKGDLDGDGE
+208 VGGKSYKGDLNGDGKV
-223 ITGADLTA
+223 TAADLTL

-236 LGNRE
+236 LGKRE
-241 EDLSADMDGDGQIT
+241 EDLSADMNGDGKIT
-255 GADLTT
+255 AADLTV
-261 LRDIAMGNREP
+261 LRDIALGKRDP
-272 ETTVIPA
+272 ETTEIPA
-279 EVNFEWEEKVDSTPK
+279 KVTFEWEEKVDSTPI
-294 TDDQGNVQNGG
+294 TDDQGKVQNGG

-344 DAATLANFQADKDV
+344 DAAALANFQANKDV

-373 AAFTPPD
+373 KAFTAPD

-413 DEEGNVI
+413 DEKGNVI

-458 WTSKNTDANPM
+458 WTAKNTEANPM

-515 DQAMAVVNALPE
+515 DQAMAVVKALPK

-587 TTTDEKG
+587 TTTDANG

-625 KTTDDA
+625 KTTD
-631 GNTVWKTPA
+631 GIWKTPA

-756 EVAKDADGNIIP
+756 EVAKDADGKIIP
-768 SENVDSKKE
+768 SENVDSSKE

-804 SWFSGAVSHIY
+804 SWFSGAVSRIY

-823 VDGGSTMAAQRGSV
+823 VDGGSTMASQRGSV

-862 VEKRNKLKSRAVSAP
+862 VEKRNKLKSRAVTAP
-877 DYWTSSSSGSMMGD
+877 DYWASSSSGSMMGD
-891 NTKTDPNAV
+891 NTKTDPHAV

-909 FAQNNKAPVLADE
+909 FAQNAQAPVLADE

-933 PGLTHSVGLYE
+933 PSLTHSVGLYE

-955 YTYDLSAAADANPVA
+955 YTYDLSAAEGTNPVA
-970 LFKEYNTVKYSSDG
+970 LFKEYDTVKYSSDG

-1008 ALEIYEDYDFTSCYT
+1008 ALEIYEDYDFTNCYT
-1023 PVTDESGK
+1023 PVMDESGNP
-1031 TVGMKF
+1031 VGMQF
-1037 DASKLTSNPTLTVN
+1037 DAAKLTSNPTLTVN
-1051 VATNFSFSYPDAAN
+1051 VATNFSFSYPNAAN

-1082 RQVSEAG
+1082 RQVSDEG
-1089 DNKNSEFL
+1089 DNSNSEFL

-1112 NDLANGASSEVPV
+1112 NDLANGANSEVSV

-1177 LHAYVLLETGKGG
+1177 LHAYVLLETGEGG
-1190 NASMSSKA
+1190 TASMSSKA
-1198 DSGMGSMGSIGGME
+1198 DSGMGSMGSIGGMD

-1230 GKITLTVTPDEGY
+1230 GKITLKVTPDEGY

-1254 AAETTEPTEPS
+1254 AAETTEPTEPT
-1265 EPETQAEEATGKVT
+1265 EPETQADEDTSKVP
-1279 LTANDDGTYTI
+1279 LTANADGTYTI
-1290 TKPEACITVHVTF
+1290 TKPEASITVHVTF

-1314 ITIGELK
+1314 ITIGELQ

-1326 AAVNGAAA
+1326 AAVNGEAA
-1334 ETAEENAEVT
+1334 ETAEENADVT
-1344 LTVAPAKDYQ
+1344 LTATPNEGYR
-1354 LKEGTLAATYQVPGE
+1354 LKAETLAVSYQIPGE
-1369 KATDEPKTEKVVLTP
+1369 NAGETKTEQAVLTP
-1384 VEGKEGEYTFTMPTA
+1384 VEGKEGVYTFKMPAA

-1404 AEFEQIPAAVTYKV
+1404 AEFEQTYKV
-1418 EVAATLENGD
+1418 EVAATLENGKVKPDKESAAVGETVQLTVTPNEGYELESIGVTYTDGNGQTQNVTVNKDNTFEMPAGD
-1428 VKADKDRAA
+1428 VNVTASFKAKAELHNVTVTVQDDKDVPQGGKATAQPSKAA

-1444 TVTPKEGYELE
+1444 
-1455 SIRVVYTGENGKE
+1455 
-1468 QEVTVEDNT
+1468 D
-1477 FKMPAGDVVVSARFK
+1477 
-1492 KAEEPKPLHTVT
+1492 
-1504 VTVKDNQG
+1504 
-1512 GTATAEPN
+1512 
-1520 QAAAGQTVKL
+1520 
-1530 NIQPEDGW
+1530 IQPDDGW
-1538 IVDKVTMND
+1538 IVTEVTMNGKPVYPTD
-1547 ELVNL
+1547 EVN
-1552 ADPMNKLSYQFEM
+1552 KSGYQFEM
-1565 PDKDAKVVVVFFNSN
+1565 PNEDAKVVVEFFN
-1580 STAPEA
+1580 TEAEE